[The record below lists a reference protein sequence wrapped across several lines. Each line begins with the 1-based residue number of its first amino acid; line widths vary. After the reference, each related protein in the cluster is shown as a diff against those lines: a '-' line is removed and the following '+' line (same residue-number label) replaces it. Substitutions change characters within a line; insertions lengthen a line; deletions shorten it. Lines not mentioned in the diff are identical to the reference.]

1 MDSEKMRMLQSE
13 FESRYNPLTYNAI
26 HEPKKLSIEQRHFD
40 FLDQQYVKDREWKDV
55 KSFYNGSINLLERS
69 VLGTLAMARDYNI
82 ATRREREPNYQPMT
96 EGVAIIDEA
105 LKSEHLQPF
114 NVKGDT
120 VAEQFRLDLVQG
132 AGQLATQV
140 AATVF
145 TGGAASTALIG
156 AQIAG
161 NQYLDLKEE
170 GVDTKRAAQASI
182 ANAILQTP
190 LERLSLGKLLKRVPA
205 GSTLGKKLK
214 QIGESALTEAFT
226 EGIQQYP
233 EEITNMIAKN
243 EGKSI
248 QELAAE
254 FDKNVGTYTKNA
266 LYAGLIGGILGGGA
280 STIRV
285 ALDRNVHKEQLN
297 TLEERIDNVK
307 KSGAE
312 SAYAA
317 SVINSNLQG
326 SKISIDAEAL
336 YQYAQTQNIDEIA
349 SYLGVEANNIER
361 AAQEGLDI
369 DIMQGNFEVMA
380 AQKPDFYSAV
390 KDSIIF
396 EDNGYSISKEKMQKE
411 LQKEYQRLDINDEEF
426 RVWKDTRIQ
435 ELLSAGATKQ
445 EALDT
450 VALLSSRANIAN
462 PDDPMQYFRDKPVS
476 FKRVVSTPNG
486 RYMQTKSANEKL
498 IEDERNFAGIVDEY
512 TVGKINDTKTY
523 NVMTTPLA
531 LGLAGGKILPVTID
545 GSKIKHIFDGH
556 SDGMT
561 PELLKQVPRAMADP
575 MMVLDSYAGRKV
587 VVLDL
592 KDAQGS
598 TIIVPLELDVER
610 NRYQV
615 NAVSSAYG
623 KGGENGTDYDWFIE
637 HNLKKGRVSYINKE
651 KTAKWLQSPGSDSAS
666 RGNDLDSLINNSI
679 PDENAL
685 RKRRE
690 EMQGYYQTAFH
701 GSPHKFNKF
710 NLENIGTGEGA
721 QSHGWGLYF
730 AKDRS
735 VAGNRYRFI
744 GKAADNSV
752 TFGGRPI
759 MELYDS
765 LERQA
770 GTISDN
776 AEAQKYYDKMA
787 LIEDIEYKGSTVDI
801 NEENFSPAAVKW
813 FKREIKPRLRIKGS
827 LIEVDIPENNVLL
840 DEQKTL
846 AKQDENVKN
855 LLKNFYKSL
864 RSEQRSAVK
873 EQLKQS
879 VRKNETS
886 EEYSEKINK
895 TRKIDSTLS
904 RLNKILKPLPDTA
917 PKFIQR
923 AKELSMSELKGEGYD
938 IGRLKTDQQYYDSI
952 VNSLQAEQKEL
963 QAAIA
968 AEEQT
973 IQEAYNKELE
983 TIEKSRGAGLFNSNA
998 ITGDNFYAAL
1008 SEVLGGAKE
1017 ASIALNKAGIKG
1029 ITYYGDLDG
1038 RAFVV
1043 FDDKSIKILNKYN
1056 QKVNNDKKGSIT
1068 WDEEGKAI
1076 ISLFEGADMST
1087 VIHEAVGHYF
1097 IENLMREGALPN
1109 ATEQMKKDRQTML
1122 DYAELTELEWNQLN
1136 KPFEELTEEQQKRK
1150 TAAHERWATAAEQYI
1165 MLGKSPSKEMQG
1177 PLSRFQK
1184 WLLETY
1190 KTIKDFISTNEYAV
1204 PITQEVQEVFDR
1216 MLASQE
1222 DINIME
1228 RVDGYFAKL
1237 PSVITDNLSDA
1248 SKRRLQNVIVKAH
1261 DKAVNLLT
1269 KQSLENFTDQRKMQ
1283 IEEYRAEILPA
1294 IRQELEQQPIY
1305 AAENMLLED
1314 FPKYKTGKAVAEY
1327 YRKLLSRAMDIESK
1341 PLSEK
1346 EELDIVKFDMISEAS
1361 GFTSGDELSSKL
1373 LSEPALQQ
1381 AITLYAD
1388 EMVQVKFPDIYKER
1402 RLAEQAA
1409 REAFYTDDSGLV
1421 IGVEQQIIEDAA
1433 AGILAQQRSAE
1444 QALAL
1449 ARARRQQAKLAAK
1462 TELSN
1467 MVVADAVRTS
1477 KYISAERRAAAK
1489 AIDAAKKNDYD
1500 SALKYKRLQA
1510 LNHAMVQESLNMR
1523 AKIEQYK
1530 KYLKR
1535 QMKAKKDTWVDEKHF
1550 VQAAALMERMGLNHK
1565 EYNPEF
1571 RTQSLAEYAAA
1582 MQNEYDNV
1590 SIADWLLDE
1599 NRTFISPMQTL
1610 TFDRF
1615 EDVINAL
1622 KNIKAISK
1630 QEKYIT
1636 WYGKALDY
1644 KEFKDQAIE
1653 NLLKLK
1659 TKWQSGINSKE
1670 NVKPQQRLLR
1680 SLTNTDNFFER
1691 MDGWKYGFFSKHF
1704 GESVQIAANKK
1715 ALYTMEFEERI
1726 ADATKKWLPDK
1737 KAVEAADK
1745 EIYYEALN
1753 ANVSKHNL
1761 IKILL
1766 YLGTESSSYK
1776 LCSVRE
1782 KSTYTEFFRGSDLWV
1797 EGDVE
1802 LTRSNLLEFLGNVLT
1817 EADINYAQK
1826 VVDACNAHWDETS
1839 DMVKRMTGFSPE
1851 RVDALPAELTLRNGA
1866 KVVFRGGYV
1875 PLVRYS
1881 DSGSHPAA
1889 LDAVPATNDKRSVNS
1904 IRTLHTNTGGT
1915 KTRDKSVYPLDLR
1928 KGAEYSAVMDNIH
1941 DLCYRELTTSFRKIM
1956 NDPEMY
1962 SLLKEKL
1969 GIANFEAFEEF
1980 LKKTAQPYGSGG
1992 YSSISER
1999 DAGDCLSWIR
2009 QKTVNV
2015 AIMLN
2020 FKTAVQN
2027 LGNPLLYGNVVEG
2040 FGYKDVMA
2048 AYGNLFLNMQNG
2060 QGWKA
2065 TRDLVYS
2072 KSPFMKERSI
2082 VPDISMRDIKDEGR
2096 KLNPVERIAVEFG
2109 TNVLV
2114 ATDNISAIPIWAQ
2127 AYQKKINAGAS
2138 EQEAV
2143 LFAETVIRR
2152 TLGSSRITD
2161 VAPIQRGS
2169 ALMKLFTTFQG
2180 FFNTQFNQ
2188 WQREFGIFGREW
2200 SAGRKAEASKRIV
2213 AFAAAKYFM
2222 FCLLNLALA
2231 LEPPFE
2237 EDDDGWVKYGK
2248 ELLQYP
2254 MSLLGPVGQVANT
2267 LVSNMV
2273 GMRTYGYRMTAVQGA
2288 FEQLERTG
2296 AKLGKVIQGKAE
2308 PEEAVEPLANLGGL
2322 IAGVPAQFN
2331 KLFFNAYDIVVNDME
2346 PQWGDIYRRRPKR
2359 ERD

>member
-13 FESRYNPLTYNAI
+13 FESRYNPLTYNAL

-40 FLDQQYVKDREWKDV
+40 FLDQQYVKDREWKDI

-132 AGQLATQV
+132 AGQLATNV
-140 AATVF
+140 LATVF
-145 TGGAASTALIG
+145 TGGVASTALIG

-312 SAYAA
+312 PAYAA

-349 SYLGVEANNIER
+349 ASLGVEANNIER

-498 IEDERNFAGIVDEY
+498 LEDENNFAANIDKFISGKLVD
-512 TVGKINDTKTY
+512 KTIR
-523 NVMTTPLA
+523 VMQTPLA
-531 LGLAGGKILPVTID
+531 LEVAGAKILPVD
-545 GSKIKHIFDGH
+545 MSVENLDKVLNGKHKSDMSADIVKQIPRALTDPLMIFDTY
-556 SDGMT
+556 DG
-561 PELLKQVPRAMADP
+561 KNGAK
-575 MMVLDSYAGRKV
+575 RKIV
-587 VVLDL
+587 ALDL
-592 KDAQGS
+592 KSENGA
-598 TIIVPLELDVER
+598 TIVVPFELEVDNKSNKYVMNEII
-610 NRYQV
+610 
-615 NAVSSAYG
+615 SAYG
-623 KGGENGTDYDWFIE
+623 KTDNKTGEPRYEWFAKQIENGK
-637 HNLKKGRVSYINKE
+637 LRYINKE
-651 KTAKWLQSPGSDSAS
+651 KTAKLIENEKPEWLMPFSTDSGFVKTDKLLQSPSNDSAS
-666 RGNDLDSLINNSI
+666 KGNNLDSLLNNSI

-701 GSPHKFNKF
+701 GSPHKFEKF
-710 NLENIGTGEGA
+710 DLGSIGTGTGIQA
-721 QSHGWGLYF
+721 HGWGLYF
-730 AKDRS
+730 AFSKNT
-735 VAGNRYRFI
+735 AKRYR
-744 GKAADNSV
+744 D
-752 TFGGRPI
+752 R
-759 MELYDS
+759 L
-765 LERQA
+765 
-770 GTISDN
+770 
-776 AEAQKYYDKMA
+776 
-787 LIEDIEYKGSTVDI
+787 KGSRDTYTG
-801 NEENFSPAAVKW
+801 E
-813 FKREIKPRLRIKGS
+813 GS
-827 LIEVDIPENNVLL
+827 LVEVEIPEKDVLL
-840 DEQKTL
+840 DEDKSIE
-846 AKQDENVKN
+846 KQPPKVREIIKAELERIGGSANSGKS
-855 LLKNFYKSL
+855 FYKEL
-864 RSEQRSAVK
+864 MFEMKRRGAENPARAASEH
-873 EQLKQS
+873 
-879 VRKNETS
+879 
-886 EEYSEKINK
+886 
-895 TRKIDSTLS
+895 
-904 RLNKILKPLPDTA
+904 LNKL
-917 PKFIQR
+917 
-923 AKELSMSELKGEGYD
+923 
-938 IGRLKTDQQYYDSI
+938 
-952 VNSLQAEQKEL
+952 
-963 QAAIA
+963 
-968 AEEQT
+968 
-973 IQEAYNKELE
+973 
-983 TIEKSRGAGLFNSNA
+983 
-998 ITGDNFYAAL
+998 
-1008 SEVLGGAKE
+1008 
-1017 ASIALNKAGIKG
+1017 GIKG
-1029 ITYYGDLDG
+1029 IKYVGMVDG
-1038 RAFVV
+1038 ESYVI
-1043 FDDKSIKILNKYN
+1043 FDDQAIKIINSYN

-1190 KTIKDFISTNEYAV
+1190 KTIKDFISANEYAV

-1216 MLASQE
+1216 MIASQE

-1237 PSVITDNLSDA
+1237 PSVITDNLSEA

-1283 IEEYRAEILPA
+1283 IEEYRAEILPV

-1388 EMVQVKFPDIYKER
+1388 EMVQAKFPDIYKER

-1610 TFDRF
+1610 TFERY

-1715 ALYTMEFEERI
+1715 AVYTMEFEERI

-1761 IKILL
+1761 IKMLL

-1866 KVVFRGGYV
+1866 KVIFRGGYV

-1941 DLCYRELTTSFRKIM
+1941 DLCYRELATSFRKIM

-2072 KSPFMKERSI
+2072 KSPFMKERST

-2096 KLNPVERIAVEFG
+2096 KLNPVEKITVEFG

-2114 ATDNISAIPIWAQ
+2114 ATDNISAIPVWLQ

-2138 EQEAV
+2138 EQDAV
-2143 LFAETVIRR
+2143 LFADTVIRR

-2222 FCLLNLALA
+2222 FCLLNLAFA

-2237 EDDDGWVKYGK
+2237 EDDDEWVKYSK

-2254 MSLLGPVGQVANT
+2254 MSLLGPAGQVANA
-2267 LVSNMV
+2267 LVSYMV
-2273 GMRTYGYRMTAVQGA
+2273 GMRTYGYRMTAVQGS
-2288 FEQLERTG
+2288 FDQMFRTG

-2322 IAGVPAQFN
+2322 VAGVPAQFN

-2346 PQWGDIYRRRPKR
+2346 PQWGDIYRRRPKK
-2359 ERD
+2359 ER

>member
-1 MDSEKMRMLQSE
+1 MDSEKMRILQSE
-13 FESRYNPLTYNAI
+13 FESRYNPLTYNAL
-26 HEPKKLSIEQRHFD
+26 HEPKKLSIEQRNFD

-145 TGGAASTALIG
+145 TGGAASTALMG

-182 ANAILQTP
+182 ANAIIQTP

-312 SAYAA
+312 PAYAA

-349 SYLGVEANNIER
+349 ASLGVEANNIER

-450 VALLSSRANIAN
+450 VALLSSHANIAN

-498 IEDERNFAGIVDEY
+498 LEDENNFAANIDKFISGKLVD
-512 TVGKINDTKTY
+512 KTIR
-523 NVMTTPLA
+523 VMQTPLA
-531 LGLAGGKILPVTID
+531 LEVAGAKILPVD
-545 GSKIKHIFDGH
+545 MSVENLDKVLNGKHKSDMSADIVKQIPRALTDPLMIFDTY
-556 SDGMT
+556 DG
-561 PELLKQVPRAMADP
+561 KNGAK
-575 MMVLDSYAGRKV
+575 RKIV
-587 VVLDL
+587 ALDL
-592 KDAQGS
+592 KSKNGA
-598 TIIVPLELDVER
+598 TIVVPFELEVDNKSNKYVMNEII
-610 NRYQV
+610 
-615 NAVSSAYG
+615 SAYG
-623 KGGENGTDYDWFIE
+623 KTDNKTGEPRYEWFAKQIENGK
-637 HNLKKGRVSYINKE
+637 LRYINKE
-651 KTAKWLQSPGSDSAS
+651 KTAKLIENEKPEWLMPFSTDSGFVKTDKLLQSPSSDSAS
-666 RGNDLDSLINNSI
+666 RITDLDSLLNNSI

-690 EMQGYYQTAFH
+690 EMQGYYQA
-701 GSPHKFNKF
+701 
-710 NLENIGTGEGA
+710 EG
-721 QSHGWGLYF
+721 
-730 AKDRS
+730 K
-735 VAGNRYRFI
+735 
-744 GKAADNSV
+744 
-752 TFGGRPI
+752 T
-759 MELYDS
+759 
-765 LERQA
+765 
-770 GTISDN
+770 
-776 AEAQKYYDKMA
+776 
-787 LIEDIEYKGSTVDI
+787 KG
-801 NEENFSPAAVKW
+801 A
-813 FKREIKPRLRIKGS
+813 
-827 LIEVDIPENNVLL
+827 
-840 DEQKTL
+840 
-846 AKQDENVKN
+846 
-855 LLKNFYKSL
+855 
-864 RSEQRSAVK
+864 
-873 EQLKQS
+873 
-879 VRKNETS
+879 
-886 EEYSEKINK
+886 
-895 TRKIDSTLS
+895 
-904 RLNKILKPLPDTA
+904 
-917 PKFIQR
+917 
-923 AKELSMSELKGEGYD
+923 
-938 IGRLKTDQQYYDSI
+938 
-952 VNSLQAEQKEL
+952 
-963 QAAIA
+963 
-968 AEEQT
+968 
-973 IQEAYNKELE
+973 
-983 TIEKSRGAGLFNSNA
+983 
-998 ITGDNFYAAL
+998 
-1008 SEVLGGAKE
+1008 
-1017 ASIALNKAGIKG
+1017 
-1029 ITYYGDLDG
+1029 
-1038 RAFVV
+1038 
-1043 FDDKSIKILNKYN
+1043 
-1056 QKVNNDKKGSIT
+1056 IT

-1237 PSVITDNLSDA
+1237 PSVITDNLSEA

-1261 DKAVNLLT
+1261 EKAVNLLT

-1341 PLSEK
+1341 PLNEK

-1388 EMVQVKFPDIYKER
+1388 EMVQTKFPDIYKER

-1421 IGVEQQIIEDAA
+1421 LGVEQQIIEDAA

-1670 NVKPQQRLLR
+1670 NVKPQQRLVR

-1715 ALYTMEFEERI
+1715 AVYTMEFEERI

-1761 IKILL
+1761 IKMLL

-2060 QGWKA
+2060 QGWRT

-2308 PEEAVEPLANLGGL
+2308 SEEAVEPLANLGGL

-2359 ERD
+2359 ER

>member
-26 HEPKKLSIEQRHFD
+26 HEPKKLSIEQRNFD
-40 FLDQQYVKDREWKDV
+40 FLDQQYVKDREWKDG
-55 KSFYNGSINLLERS
+55 KAFYNGSINLLERS

-82 ATRREREPNYQPMT
+82 ATRREREPNYQPMK
-96 EGVAIIDEA
+96 EGVAIIDDA
-105 LKSEHLQPF
+105 LKSEHLKPY

-120 VAEQFRLDLVQG
+120 AAEQFRLDLVQG
-132 AGQLATQV
+132 AGQLATNV
-140 AATVF
+140 LATVF
-145 TGGAASTALIG
+145 TGGAASTALMG

-182 ANAILQTP
+182 ANAIIQTP
-190 LERLSLGKLLKRVPA
+190 LERLSMGKLLKRVPA

-243 EGKSI
+243 EGKSN

-312 SAYAA
+312 PAYAA

-349 SYLGVEANNIER
+349 SSLGVEANNIER

-462 PDDPMQYFRDKPVS
+462 SDDPMQYFRDNPVS

-498 IEDERNFAGIVDEY
+498 LEDENNFSGIVDEY
-512 TVGKINDTKTY
+512 KAGTLNETKPY
-523 NVMTTPLA
+523 KVMTTPLA
-531 LGLAGGKILPVTID
+531 INLAGGKILPVTID
-545 GSKIKHIFDGH
+545 GGRINHIFEKH
-556 SDGMT
+556 FDGMT
-561 PELLKQVPRAMADP
+561 PDLLKQLPRAFADP
-575 MMVLDSYAGRKV
+575 IMVLDFYSGRKV

-598 TIIVPLELDVER
+598 TIIVPLDLDVSR
-610 NRYQV
+610 DRYKV
-615 NAVSSAYG
+615 NAINSAYG
-623 KGGENGTDYDWFIE
+623 KGGANGTNYNWFIE
-637 HNLKKGRVSYINKE
+637 HNIKKGRVAYVNKE
-651 KTAKWLQSPGSDSAS
+651 KTAKWLQSDSSDSAIK
-666 RGNDLDSLINNSI
+666 GTDLDGFLNNSI

-690 EMQGYYQTAFH
+690 EMQGYYQSEKPVNQTKTATFKKWFAKSKIVDESGNPLVVYH
-701 GSPHKFNKF
+701 GTNNEFDTFDKNK
-710 NLENIGTGEGA
+710 IGTATDDGIWGRGFYFGSVSDTPYGTVKMPVYLKMENPFIVNDYKTVEEIADYLDVWEGNFNFDENNKVVMFSQSQLNQITSHIKEKGHDGIIVKLGEKG
-721 QSHGWGLYF
+721 
-730 AKDRS
+730 
-735 VAGNRYRFI
+735 
-744 GKAADNSV
+744 
-752 TFGGRPI
+752 
-759 MELYDS
+759 
-765 LERQA
+765 
-770 GTISDN
+770 
-776 AEAQKYYDKMA
+776 
-787 LIEDIEYKGSTVDI
+787 IEY
-801 NEENFSPAAVKW
+801 
-813 FKREIKPRLRIKGS
+813 
-827 LIEVDIPENNVLL
+827 
-840 DEQKTL
+840 
-846 AKQDENVKN
+846 
-855 LLKNFYKSL
+855 
-864 RSEQRSAVK
+864 
-873 EQLKQS
+873 
-879 VRKNETS
+879 
-886 EEYSEKINK
+886 
-895 TRKIDSTLS
+895 
-904 RLNKILKPLPDTA
+904 
-917 PKFIQR
+917 
-923 AKELSMSELKGEGYD
+923 
-938 IGRLKTDQQYYDSI
+938 
-952 VNSLQAEQKEL
+952 
-963 QAAIA
+963 
-968 AEEQT
+968 
-973 IQEAYNKELE
+973 
-983 TIEKSRGAGLFNSNA
+983 
-998 ITGDNFYAAL
+998 
-1008 SEVLGGAKE
+1008 
-1017 ASIALNKAGIKG
+1017 
-1029 ITYYGDLDG
+1029 
-1038 RAFVV
+1038 VV
-1043 FDDKSIKILNKYN
+1043 FEPEQIKSIDNTGAFD
-1056 QKVNNDKKGSIT
+1056 VNNPNIYKQGTAKTKGAIT

-1216 MLASQE
+1216 MIASQE

-1237 PSVITDNLSDA
+1237 PSVITDNLSEA

-1341 PLSEK
+1341 PLNEK

-1373 LSEPALQQ
+1373 LSEPSLQQ

-1388 EMVQVKFPDIYKER
+1388 EMVQAKFPDIYKER

-1704 GESVQIAANKK
+1704 GESAQIAANKK
-1715 ALYTMEFEERI
+1715 AVYTMEFKERI
-1726 ADATKKWLPDK
+1726 DDATKKWLPDK

-2072 KSPFMKERSI
+2072 KSPFMKERST

-2096 KLNPVERIAVEFG
+2096 KLNPVEKITVEFG

-2114 ATDNISAIPIWAQ
+2114 ATDNISAIPVWLQ

-2138 EQEAV
+2138 EQDAV
-2143 LFAETVIRR
+2143 LFADTVIRR

-2222 FCLLNLALA
+2222 FCLLNLAFA

-2237 EDDDGWVKYGK
+2237 EDDDGWVKYSK

>member
-132 AGQLATQV
+132 AGQLATNV
-140 AATVF
+140 LATVF

-182 ANAILQTP
+182 ANAIIQTP

-312 SAYAA
+312 SDYAA

-349 SYLGVEANNIER
+349 ASLGVEANNIER

-498 IEDERNFAGIVDEY
+498 LEDENNFSGIVDEY
-512 TVGKINDTKTY
+512 KAGTLNETKPY
-523 NVMTTPLA
+523 KVMTTPLA
-531 LGLAGGKILPVTID
+531 INLAGGKILPVTID
-545 GSKIKHIFDGH
+545 GGRINHIFEKH
-556 SDGMT
+556 FDGMT
-561 PELLKQVPRAMADP
+561 PDLLKQLPRAFADP
-575 MMVLDSYAGRKV
+575 IMVLDSYSGRKV

-598 TIIVPLELDVER
+598 TIIVPLDLDVSR
-610 NRYQV
+610 DRYKV
-615 NAVSSAYG
+615 NAINSAYG
-623 KGGENGTDYDWFIE
+623 KGGANGTNYNWFIE
-637 HNLKKGRVSYINKE
+637 HNIKKGRVAYVNKE
-651 KTAKWLQSPGSDSAS
+651 KTAKWLQSDSSDSAIK
-666 RGNDLDSLINNSI
+666 GTDLDGFLNNSI

-690 EMQGYYQTAFH
+690 EMQGYYQA
-701 GSPHKFNKF
+701 
-710 NLENIGTGEGA
+710 EG
-721 QSHGWGLYF
+721 
-730 AKDRS
+730 K
-735 VAGNRYRFI
+735 
-744 GKAADNSV
+744 
-752 TFGGRPI
+752 T
-759 MELYDS
+759 
-765 LERQA
+765 
-770 GTISDN
+770 
-776 AEAQKYYDKMA
+776 
-787 LIEDIEYKGSTVDI
+787 KG
-801 NEENFSPAAVKW
+801 
-813 FKREIKPRLRIKGS
+813 
-827 LIEVDIPENNVLL
+827 
-840 DEQKTL
+840 
-846 AKQDENVKN
+846 
-855 LLKNFYKSL
+855 
-864 RSEQRSAVK
+864 
-873 EQLKQS
+873 
-879 VRKNETS
+879 
-886 EEYSEKINK
+886 
-895 TRKIDSTLS
+895 
-904 RLNKILKPLPDTA
+904 
-917 PKFIQR
+917 
-923 AKELSMSELKGEGYD
+923 
-938 IGRLKTDQQYYDSI
+938 
-952 VNSLQAEQKEL
+952 
-963 QAAIA
+963 
-968 AEEQT
+968 
-973 IQEAYNKELE
+973 
-983 TIEKSRGAGLFNSNA
+983 A
-998 ITGDNFYAAL
+998 ITWN
-1008 SEVLGGAKE
+1008 
-1017 ASIALNKAGIKG
+1017 
-1029 ITYYGDLDG
+1029 
-1038 RAFVV
+1038 
-1043 FDDKSIKILNKYN
+1043 
-1056 QKVNNDKKGSIT
+1056 
-1068 WDEEGKAI
+1068 EEGKAI

-1388 EMVQVKFPDIYKER
+1388 EMVQAKFPDIYKER

-1715 ALYTMEFEERI
+1715 ALYTIEFEERI

-1866 KVVFRGGYV
+1866 KAVFRGGYV

-2072 KSPFMKERSI
+2072 KSPFMKERST

-2096 KLNPVERIAVEFG
+2096 KLNPVEKITVEFG

-2114 ATDNISAIPIWAQ
+2114 ATDNISAIPVWLQ

-2138 EQEAV
+2138 EQDAV
-2143 LFAETVIRR
+2143 LFADTVIRR

-2222 FCLLNLALA
+2222 FCLLNLAFA

-2237 EDDDGWVKYGK
+2237 EDDDGWVKYSK

-2254 MSLLGPVGQVANT
+2254 MSLLGPAGQVANA
-2267 LVSNMV
+2267 LVSYMV
-2273 GMRTYGYRMTAVQGA
+2273 GMRTYGYRMTAVQGS
-2288 FEQLERTG
+2288 FDQMFRTG

-2346 PQWGDIYRRRPKR
+2346 PQWGDIYRRRPKK
-2359 ERD
+2359 ER

>member
-13 FESRYNPLTYNAI
+13 FESRYNPLTYNAL

-132 AGQLATQV
+132 AGQLATNV
-140 AATVF
+140 LATVF
-145 TGGAASTALIG
+145 TGGVASTALIG

-254 FDKNVGTYTKNA
+254 FDKNVGPYTKNA

-312 SAYAA
+312 PAYAA

-349 SYLGVEANNIER
+349 ASLGVEANNIER

-396 EDNGYSISKEKMQKE
+396 EDNGYSINKEKMQKE

-498 IEDERNFAGIVDEY
+498 LEDENNFSGIVDEY
-512 TVGKINDTKTY
+512 KAGTLNETKPY
-523 NVMTTPLA
+523 KVMTTPLA
-531 LGLAGGKILPVTID
+531 INLAGGKILPVTID
-545 GSKIKHIFDGH
+545 GGRINHIFEKH
-556 SDGMT
+556 FDGMT
-561 PELLKQVPRAMADP
+561 PDLLKQLPRAFADP
-575 MMVLDSYAGRKV
+575 IMVLDSYSGRKV

-598 TIIVPLELDVER
+598 TIIVPLDLDVSR
-610 NRYQV
+610 DRYKV
-615 NAVSSAYG
+615 NAINSAYG
-623 KGGENGTDYDWFIE
+623 KGGANGTNYNWFIE
-637 HNLKKGRVSYINKE
+637 HNIKKGRVAYVNKE
-651 KTAKWLQSPGSDSAS
+651 KTAKWLQSDNSDSAIK
-666 RGNDLDSLINNSI
+666 GTDLDGFLNNSI

-690 EMQGYYQTAFH
+690 EMQGYYQA
-701 GSPHKFNKF
+701 
-710 NLENIGTGEGA
+710 EG
-721 QSHGWGLYF
+721 
-730 AKDRS
+730 K
-735 VAGNRYRFI
+735 
-744 GKAADNSV
+744 
-752 TFGGRPI
+752 T
-759 MELYDS
+759 
-765 LERQA
+765 
-770 GTISDN
+770 
-776 AEAQKYYDKMA
+776 
-787 LIEDIEYKGSTVDI
+787 KG
-801 NEENFSPAAVKW
+801 A
-813 FKREIKPRLRIKGS
+813 
-827 LIEVDIPENNVLL
+827 
-840 DEQKTL
+840 
-846 AKQDENVKN
+846 
-855 LLKNFYKSL
+855 
-864 RSEQRSAVK
+864 
-873 EQLKQS
+873 
-879 VRKNETS
+879 
-886 EEYSEKINK
+886 
-895 TRKIDSTLS
+895 
-904 RLNKILKPLPDTA
+904 
-917 PKFIQR
+917 
-923 AKELSMSELKGEGYD
+923 
-938 IGRLKTDQQYYDSI
+938 
-952 VNSLQAEQKEL
+952 
-963 QAAIA
+963 
-968 AEEQT
+968 
-973 IQEAYNKELE
+973 
-983 TIEKSRGAGLFNSNA
+983 
-998 ITGDNFYAAL
+998 
-1008 SEVLGGAKE
+1008 
-1017 ASIALNKAGIKG
+1017 
-1029 ITYYGDLDG
+1029 
-1038 RAFVV
+1038 
-1043 FDDKSIKILNKYN
+1043 
-1056 QKVNNDKKGSIT
+1056 IT

-1190 KTIKDFISTNEYAV
+1190 KTIKDFVSANEYAV

-1341 PLSEK
+1341 PLNEK

-1388 EMVQVKFPDIYKER
+1388 EMVQAKFPDIYKER

-1659 TKWQSGINSKE
+1659 NKWQSGINSKE

-1761 IKILL
+1761 IKMLL

-2072 KSPFMKERSI
+2072 KSPFMKERST

-2096 KLNPVERIAVEFG
+2096 KLNPVEKITVEFG

-2114 ATDNISAIPIWAQ
+2114 ATDNISAIPVWLQ

-2138 EQEAV
+2138 EQDAV
-2143 LFAETVIRR
+2143 LFADTVIRR

-2222 FCLLNLALA
+2222 FCLLNLAFA

-2237 EDDDGWVKYGK
+2237 EDDDGWVKYSK

-2254 MSLLGPVGQVANT
+2254 MSLLGPAGQVANA
-2267 LVSNMV
+2267 LVSYMV
-2273 GMRTYGYRMTAVQGA
+2273 GMRTYGYRMTAVQGS
-2288 FEQLERTG
+2288 FDQMFRTG

-2359 ERD
+2359 ER

>member
-1 MDSEKMRMLQSE
+1 MDPEKMRMLQSE
-13 FESRYNPLTYNAI
+13 FESRYNPLTYNAL

-145 TGGAASTALIG
+145 TGGAASTALMG

-182 ANAILQTP
+182 ANAIIQTP

-312 SAYAA
+312 PAYAA

-349 SYLGVEANNIER
+349 ASLGVEANNIER

-498 IEDERNFAGIVDEY
+498 LEDENDFSGIVDEY
-512 TVGKINDTKTY
+512 KAGTLNETKPY
-523 NVMTTPLA
+523 KVMTTPLA
-531 LGLAGGKILPVTID
+531 INLAGGKILPVTID
-545 GSKIKHIFDGH
+545 GGRINHIFEKH
-556 SDGMT
+556 FDGMT
-561 PELLKQVPRAMADP
+561 PDLLKQLPRAFADP
-575 MMVLDSYAGRKV
+575 IMVLDSYSGRKV

-598 TIIVPLELDVER
+598 TIIVPLDLDVSR
-610 NRYQV
+610 DRYKV
-615 NAVSSAYG
+615 NAINSAYG
-623 KGGENGTDYDWFIE
+623 KGGANGTNYNWFIE
-637 HNLKKGRVSYINKE
+637 HNIKKGRVAYVNKE
-651 KTAKWLQSPGSDSAS
+651 KTAKWLQSDSSDSAIK
-666 RGNDLDSLINNSI
+666 GTDLDGFLNNSI

-690 EMQGYYQTAFH
+690 EMQGYYQA
-701 GSPHKFNKF
+701 
-710 NLENIGTGEGA
+710 EG
-721 QSHGWGLYF
+721 
-730 AKDRS
+730 K
-735 VAGNRYRFI
+735 
-744 GKAADNSV
+744 
-752 TFGGRPI
+752 T
-759 MELYDS
+759 
-765 LERQA
+765 
-770 GTISDN
+770 
-776 AEAQKYYDKMA
+776 
-787 LIEDIEYKGSTVDI
+787 KG
-801 NEENFSPAAVKW
+801 A
-813 FKREIKPRLRIKGS
+813 
-827 LIEVDIPENNVLL
+827 
-840 DEQKTL
+840 
-846 AKQDENVKN
+846 
-855 LLKNFYKSL
+855 
-864 RSEQRSAVK
+864 
-873 EQLKQS
+873 
-879 VRKNETS
+879 
-886 EEYSEKINK
+886 
-895 TRKIDSTLS
+895 
-904 RLNKILKPLPDTA
+904 
-917 PKFIQR
+917 
-923 AKELSMSELKGEGYD
+923 
-938 IGRLKTDQQYYDSI
+938 
-952 VNSLQAEQKEL
+952 
-963 QAAIA
+963 
-968 AEEQT
+968 
-973 IQEAYNKELE
+973 
-983 TIEKSRGAGLFNSNA
+983 
-998 ITGDNFYAAL
+998 
-1008 SEVLGGAKE
+1008 
-1017 ASIALNKAGIKG
+1017 
-1029 ITYYGDLDG
+1029 
-1038 RAFVV
+1038 
-1043 FDDKSIKILNKYN
+1043 
-1056 QKVNNDKKGSIT
+1056 IT

-1237 PSVITDNLSDA
+1237 PSVITDNLSEA

-1261 DKAVNLLT
+1261 EKAVNLLT

-1388 EMVQVKFPDIYKER
+1388 EMVQAKFPDIYKER

-1659 TKWQSGINSKE
+1659 TKWQPGINSKE

-1680 SLTNTDNFFER
+1680 SFTNTDNFFER

-1761 IKILL
+1761 IKMLL

-2009 QKTVNV
+2009 QKIVNV
-2015 AIMLN
+2015 AIMFN

-2060 QGWKA
+2060 QGWRT

-2237 EDDDGWVKYGK
+2237 EDDDRWVKYGK

-2346 PQWGDIYRRRPKR
+2346 PQWGDIYRRRPKK
-2359 ERD
+2359 ERNE

>member
-1 MDSEKMRMLQSE
+1 MDSEKMRILQSE
-13 FESRYNPLTYNAI
+13 FESRYNPLTYNAL
-26 HEPKKLSIEQRHFD
+26 HEPKKLSIEQRNFD

-145 TGGAASTALIG
+145 TGGAASTALMG

-182 ANAILQTP
+182 ANAIIQTP

-312 SAYAA
+312 PAYAA

-349 SYLGVEANNIER
+349 ASLGVEANNIER

-450 VALLSSRANIAN
+450 VALLSSHANIAN

-498 IEDERNFAGIVDEY
+498 LEDENNFAANIDKFISGKLVD
-512 TVGKINDTKTY
+512 KTIR
-523 NVMTTPLA
+523 VMQTPLA
-531 LGLAGGKILPVTID
+531 LEVAGAKILPVD
-545 GSKIKHIFDGH
+545 MSVENLDKVLNGKHKSDMSADIVKQIPRALTDPLMIFDTY
-556 SDGMT
+556 DG
-561 PELLKQVPRAMADP
+561 KNGAK
-575 MMVLDSYAGRKV
+575 RKIV
-587 VVLDL
+587 ALDL
-592 KDAQGS
+592 KSKNGA
-598 TIIVPLELDVER
+598 TIVVPFELEVDNKSNKYVMNEII
-610 NRYQV
+610 
-615 NAVSSAYG
+615 SAYG
-623 KGGENGTDYDWFIE
+623 KTDNKTGEPRYEWFAKQIENGK
-637 HNLKKGRVSYINKE
+637 LRYINKE
-651 KTAKWLQSPGSDSAS
+651 KTAKLIENEKPEWLMPFSTDSGFVKTDKLLQSPSSDSAS
-666 RGNDLDSLINNSI
+666 KGNNLGNLLNNSI

-701 GSPHKFNKF
+701 GSPHKFEKF
-710 NLENIGTGEGA
+710 DLGSVGTGTGIQA
-721 QSHGWGLYF
+721 HGWGLYF
-730 AKDRS
+730 AFSKNT
-735 VAGNRYRFI
+735 AKRYRD
-744 GKAADNSV
+744 KLK
-752 TFGGRPI
+752 GRRDTYTG
-759 MELYDS
+759 E
-765 LERQA
+765 
-770 GTISDN
+770 
-776 AEAQKYYDKMA
+776 
-787 LIEDIEYKGSTVDI
+787 
-801 NEENFSPAAVKW
+801 
-813 FKREIKPRLRIKGS
+813 GS
-827 LIEVDIPENNVLL
+827 LVEVEIPENDVLL
-840 DEQKTL
+840 DEDKSIE
-846 AKQDENVKN
+846 KQPPKVREIIKAELERIGGSANSGKS
-855 LLKNFYKSL
+855 FYKEL
-864 RSEQRSAVK
+864 MFEMKRRGAENPARAASEH
-873 EQLKQS
+873 
-879 VRKNETS
+879 
-886 EEYSEKINK
+886 
-895 TRKIDSTLS
+895 
-904 RLNKILKPLPDTA
+904 LNKL
-917 PKFIQR
+917 
-923 AKELSMSELKGEGYD
+923 
-938 IGRLKTDQQYYDSI
+938 
-952 VNSLQAEQKEL
+952 
-963 QAAIA
+963 
-968 AEEQT
+968 
-973 IQEAYNKELE
+973 
-983 TIEKSRGAGLFNSNA
+983 
-998 ITGDNFYAAL
+998 
-1008 SEVLGGAKE
+1008 
-1017 ASIALNKAGIKG
+1017 GIKG
-1029 ITYYGDLDG
+1029 IKYVGMVDG
-1038 RAFVV
+1038 ESYVI
-1043 FDDKSIKILNKYN
+1043 FDDQAIKIINSYN
-1056 QKVNNDKKGSIT
+1056 QKVNNDKKGAIT

-1237 PSVITDNLSDA
+1237 PSVITDNLSEA

-1261 DKAVNLLT
+1261 EKAVNLLT

-1341 PLSEK
+1341 PLNEK

-1388 EMVQVKFPDIYKER
+1388 EMVQTKFPDIYKER

-1670 NVKPQQRLLR
+1670 NVKPQQRLVR

-1715 ALYTMEFEERI
+1715 AVYTMEFEERI

-1761 IKILL
+1761 IKMLL

-1817 EADINYAQK
+1817 ETDINYAQK

-2060 QGWKA
+2060 QGWRT

-2308 PEEAVEPLANLGGL
+2308 SEEAVEPLANLGGL

-2359 ERD
+2359 ER

>member
-40 FLDQQYVKDREWKDV
+40 FLDQQYVKDREWKDLNAL
-55 KSFYNGSINLLERS
+55 YNGSINLLERS

-96 EGVAIIDEA
+96 EGVAIIDKA

-132 AGQLATQV
+132 AGQLATNV
-140 AATVF
+140 LATVF
-145 TGGAASTALIG
+145 TGGVASTALIG

-285 ALDRNVHKEQLN
+285 AIDRNVHKEQLN

-349 SYLGVEANNIER
+349 ASLGVEANNIER

-498 IEDERNFAGIVDEY
+498 LEDENNFSGIVDEY
-512 TVGKINDTKTY
+512 KAGTLNETKPY
-523 NVMTTPLA
+523 KVMTTPLA
-531 LGLAGGKILPVTID
+531 INLAGGKILPVTID
-545 GSKIKHIFDGH
+545 GGRINHIFEKH
-556 SDGMT
+556 FDGMT
-561 PELLKQVPRAMADP
+561 PDLLKQLPRAFADP
-575 MMVLDSYAGRKV
+575 IMVLDSYSGRKV

-598 TIIVPLELDVER
+598 TIIVPLDLDVSR
-610 NRYQV
+610 DRYKV
-615 NAVSSAYG
+615 NAINSAYG
-623 KGGENGTDYDWFIE
+623 KGGANGTNYNWFIE
-637 HNLKKGRVSYINKE
+637 HNIKKGRVAYVNKE
-651 KTAKWLQSPGSDSAS
+651 KTAKWLQSDSSDSAIK
-666 RGNDLDSLINNSI
+666 GTDLDGFLNNSI

-690 EMQGYYQTAFH
+690 EMQGYYQA
-701 GSPHKFNKF
+701 
-710 NLENIGTGEGA
+710 EG
-721 QSHGWGLYF
+721 
-730 AKDRS
+730 K
-735 VAGNRYRFI
+735 
-744 GKAADNSV
+744 
-752 TFGGRPI
+752 T
-759 MELYDS
+759 
-765 LERQA
+765 
-770 GTISDN
+770 
-776 AEAQKYYDKMA
+776 
-787 LIEDIEYKGSTVDI
+787 KG
-801 NEENFSPAAVKW
+801 A
-813 FKREIKPRLRIKGS
+813 
-827 LIEVDIPENNVLL
+827 
-840 DEQKTL
+840 
-846 AKQDENVKN
+846 
-855 LLKNFYKSL
+855 
-864 RSEQRSAVK
+864 
-873 EQLKQS
+873 
-879 VRKNETS
+879 
-886 EEYSEKINK
+886 
-895 TRKIDSTLS
+895 
-904 RLNKILKPLPDTA
+904 
-917 PKFIQR
+917 
-923 AKELSMSELKGEGYD
+923 
-938 IGRLKTDQQYYDSI
+938 
-952 VNSLQAEQKEL
+952 
-963 QAAIA
+963 
-968 AEEQT
+968 
-973 IQEAYNKELE
+973 
-983 TIEKSRGAGLFNSNA
+983 
-998 ITGDNFYAAL
+998 
-1008 SEVLGGAKE
+1008 
-1017 ASIALNKAGIKG
+1017 
-1029 ITYYGDLDG
+1029 
-1038 RAFVV
+1038 
-1043 FDDKSIKILNKYN
+1043 
-1056 QKVNNDKKGSIT
+1056 IT

-1388 EMVQVKFPDIYKER
+1388 EMVQAKFPDIYKER

-1715 ALYTMEFEERI
+1715 AVYTMEFEERI

-1761 IKILL
+1761 IKMLL

-2072 KSPFMKERSI
+2072 KSPFMKERST

-2096 KLNPVERIAVEFG
+2096 KLNPVEKITVEFG

-2114 ATDNISAIPIWAQ
+2114 ATDNISAIPVWLQ

-2138 EQEAV
+2138 EQDAV
-2143 LFAETVIRR
+2143 LFADTVIRR

-2200 SAGRKAEASKRIV
+2200 SASRKAEASKRIV

-2222 FCLLNLALA
+2222 FCLLNLAFA

-2237 EDDDGWVKYGK
+2237 EDDDGWVKYSK

-2254 MSLLGPVGQVANT
+2254 MSLLGPAGQVANA
-2267 LVSNMV
+2267 LVSYMV
-2273 GMRTYGYRMTAVQGA
+2273 GMRTYGYRMTAVQGS
-2288 FEQLERTG
+2288 FDQMFRTG

-2359 ERD
+2359 ER

>member
-1 MDSEKMRMLQSE
+1 MDPEKMRMLQSE
-13 FESRYNPLTYNAI
+13 FESRYNPLTYNAL

-40 FLDQQYVKDREWKDV
+40 FLDQQYVKDREWKDL
-55 KSFYNGSINLLERS
+55 KALYNGSINLLERS

-132 AGQLATQV
+132 AGQLATNV
-140 AATVF
+140 LATVF
-145 TGGAASTALIG
+145 TGGVASTALIG

-349 SYLGVEANNIER
+349 ASLGVEANNIER

-498 IEDERNFAGIVDEY
+498 LEDENNFSGIVDEY
-512 TVGKINDTKTY
+512 KAGTLNETKPY
-523 NVMTTPLA
+523 KVMTTPLA
-531 LGLAGGKILPVTID
+531 INLAGGKILPVTID
-545 GSKIKHIFDGH
+545 GGRINHIFEKH
-556 SDGMT
+556 FDGMT
-561 PELLKQVPRAMADP
+561 PDLLKQLPRAFADP
-575 MMVLDSYAGRKV
+575 IMVLDSYSGRKV

-598 TIIVPLELDVER
+598 TIIVPLDLDVSR
-610 NRYQV
+610 DRYKV
-615 NAVSSAYG
+615 NAINSAYG
-623 KGGENGTDYDWFIE
+623 KGGANGTNYNWFIE
-637 HNLKKGRVSYINKE
+637 HNIKKGRVAYVNKE
-651 KTAKWLQSPGSDSAS
+651 KTAKWLQSDSSDSAIK
-666 RGNDLDSLINNSI
+666 GTDLDGFLNNSI

-690 EMQGYYQTAFH
+690 EMQGYYQA
-701 GSPHKFNKF
+701 
-710 NLENIGTGEGA
+710 EG
-721 QSHGWGLYF
+721 
-730 AKDRS
+730 K
-735 VAGNRYRFI
+735 
-744 GKAADNSV
+744 
-752 TFGGRPI
+752 T
-759 MELYDS
+759 
-765 LERQA
+765 
-770 GTISDN
+770 
-776 AEAQKYYDKMA
+776 
-787 LIEDIEYKGSTVDI
+787 KG
-801 NEENFSPAAVKW
+801 A
-813 FKREIKPRLRIKGS
+813 
-827 LIEVDIPENNVLL
+827 
-840 DEQKTL
+840 
-846 AKQDENVKN
+846 
-855 LLKNFYKSL
+855 
-864 RSEQRSAVK
+864 
-873 EQLKQS
+873 
-879 VRKNETS
+879 
-886 EEYSEKINK
+886 
-895 TRKIDSTLS
+895 
-904 RLNKILKPLPDTA
+904 
-917 PKFIQR
+917 
-923 AKELSMSELKGEGYD
+923 
-938 IGRLKTDQQYYDSI
+938 
-952 VNSLQAEQKEL
+952 
-963 QAAIA
+963 
-968 AEEQT
+968 
-973 IQEAYNKELE
+973 
-983 TIEKSRGAGLFNSNA
+983 
-998 ITGDNFYAAL
+998 
-1008 SEVLGGAKE
+1008 
-1017 ASIALNKAGIKG
+1017 
-1029 ITYYGDLDG
+1029 
-1038 RAFVV
+1038 
-1043 FDDKSIKILNKYN
+1043 
-1056 QKVNNDKKGSIT
+1056 IT

-1388 EMVQVKFPDIYKER
+1388 EMVQAKFPDIYKER

-1704 GESVQIAANKK
+1704 GESAQIAANKK
-1715 ALYTMEFEERI
+1715 AVYTMEFKERI
-1726 ADATKKWLPDK
+1726 DDATKKWLPDK

-1761 IKILL
+1761 IKMLL

-2072 KSPFMKERSI
+2072 KSPFMKERST

-2096 KLNPVERIAVEFG
+2096 KLNPVEKITVEFG

-2114 ATDNISAIPIWAQ
+2114 ATDNISAIPVWLQ

-2138 EQEAV
+2138 EQDAV
-2143 LFAETVIRR
+2143 LFADTVIRR

-2200 SAGRKAEASKRIV
+2200 SASRKAEASKRIV

-2222 FCLLNLALA
+2222 FCLLNLAFA

-2237 EDDDGWVKYGK
+2237 EDDDGWVKYSK

-2254 MSLLGPVGQVANT
+2254 MSLLGPAGQVANA
-2267 LVSNMV
+2267 LVSYMV
-2273 GMRTYGYRMTAVQGA
+2273 GMRTYGYRMTAVQGS
-2288 FEQLERTG
+2288 FDQMFRTG

-2322 IAGVPAQFN
+2322 VAGVPAQFN

-2346 PQWGDIYRRRPKR
+2346 PQWGDIYRRRPKK
-2359 ERD
+2359 ER

>member
-1 MDSEKMRMLQSE
+1 MDPEKMRMLQSE

-40 FLDQQYVKDREWKDV
+40 FLDQQYVKDREWKDLNAL
-55 KSFYNGSINLLERS
+55 YNGSINLLERS

-132 AGQLATQV
+132 AGQLATNV
-140 AATVF
+140 FATVF
-145 TGGAASTALIG
+145 TGGVASTALIG

-205 GSTLGKKLK
+205 GSILGKKLK

-312 SAYAA
+312 PAYAA

-462 PDDPMQYFRDKPVS
+462 TDDPMQYFRDNPLS

-498 IEDERNFAGIVDEY
+498 LEDENNFSGIVDEY
-512 TVGKINDTKTY
+512 KAGTLNETKPY
-523 NVMTTPLA
+523 KVMTTPLA
-531 LGLAGGKILPVTID
+531 INLAGGKILPVTID
-545 GSKIKHIFDGH
+545 GGRINHIFEKH
-556 SDGMT
+556 FDGMT
-561 PELLKQVPRAMADP
+561 PDLLKQLPRAFADP
-575 MMVLDSYAGRKV
+575 IMVLDSYSGRKV

-598 TIIVPLELDVER
+598 TIIVPLDLDVSR
-610 NRYQV
+610 DRYKV
-615 NAVSSAYG
+615 NAINSAYG
-623 KGGENGTDYDWFIE
+623 KGGANGTNYNWFIE
-637 HNLKKGRVSYINKE
+637 HNIKKGRVAYVNKE
-651 KTAKWLQSPGSDSAS
+651 KTAKWLQSDSSDSAIK
-666 RGNDLDSLINNSI
+666 GTDLDGFLNNSI

-690 EMQGYYQTAFH
+690 EMQGYYQA
-701 GSPHKFNKF
+701 
-710 NLENIGTGEGA
+710 EG
-721 QSHGWGLYF
+721 
-730 AKDRS
+730 K
-735 VAGNRYRFI
+735 
-744 GKAADNSV
+744 
-752 TFGGRPI
+752 T
-759 MELYDS
+759 
-765 LERQA
+765 
-770 GTISDN
+770 
-776 AEAQKYYDKMA
+776 
-787 LIEDIEYKGSTVDI
+787 KG
-801 NEENFSPAAVKW
+801 A
-813 FKREIKPRLRIKGS
+813 
-827 LIEVDIPENNVLL
+827 
-840 DEQKTL
+840 
-846 AKQDENVKN
+846 
-855 LLKNFYKSL
+855 
-864 RSEQRSAVK
+864 
-873 EQLKQS
+873 
-879 VRKNETS
+879 
-886 EEYSEKINK
+886 
-895 TRKIDSTLS
+895 
-904 RLNKILKPLPDTA
+904 
-917 PKFIQR
+917 
-923 AKELSMSELKGEGYD
+923 
-938 IGRLKTDQQYYDSI
+938 
-952 VNSLQAEQKEL
+952 
-963 QAAIA
+963 
-968 AEEQT
+968 
-973 IQEAYNKELE
+973 
-983 TIEKSRGAGLFNSNA
+983 
-998 ITGDNFYAAL
+998 
-1008 SEVLGGAKE
+1008 
-1017 ASIALNKAGIKG
+1017 
-1029 ITYYGDLDG
+1029 
-1038 RAFVV
+1038 
-1043 FDDKSIKILNKYN
+1043 
-1056 QKVNNDKKGSIT
+1056 IT

-1216 MLASQE
+1216 MIASQE

-1237 PSVITDNLSDA
+1237 PSVITDNLSEA

-1388 EMVQVKFPDIYKER
+1388 EMVQAKFPDIYKER

-1535 QMKAKKDTWVDEKHF
+1535 QMKAKKDTWVEEKHF

-1715 ALYTMEFEERI
+1715 AVYTMEFEERI

-1761 IKILL
+1761 IKMLL

-2072 KSPFMKERSI
+2072 KSPFMKERST

-2096 KLNPVERIAVEFG
+2096 KLNPVEKITVEFG

-2114 ATDNISAIPIWAQ
+2114 ATDNISAIPVWLQ

-2138 EQEAV
+2138 EQDAV
-2143 LFAETVIRR
+2143 LFADTVIRR

-2222 FCLLNLALA
+2222 FCLLNLAFA

-2237 EDDDGWVKYGK
+2237 EDDDGWVKYSK

-2254 MSLLGPVGQVANT
+2254 MSLLGPAGQVANA
-2267 LVSNMV
+2267 LVSYMV
-2273 GMRTYGYRMTAVQGA
+2273 GMRTYGYRMTAVQGS
-2288 FEQLERTG
+2288 FDQMFRTG

-2359 ERD
+2359 ER

>member
-1 MDSEKMRMLQSE
+1 MDSEKMRILQSE
-13 FESRYNPLTYNAI
+13 FESRYNPLTYNAL
-26 HEPKKLSIEQRHFD
+26 HEPKKLSIEQRNFD

-145 TGGAASTALIG
+145 TGGAASTALMG

-182 ANAILQTP
+182 ANAIIQTP

-312 SAYAA
+312 PAYAA

-349 SYLGVEANNIER
+349 ASLGVEANNIER

-450 VALLSSRANIAN
+450 VALLSSHANIAN

-498 IEDERNFAGIVDEY
+498 LEDENNFAGIVDEY
-512 TVGKINDTKTY
+512 KAGTLNETKPY
-523 NVMTTPLA
+523 KVMTTPLA
-531 LGLAGGKILPVTID
+531 INLAGGKILPVTID
-545 GSKIKHIFDGH
+545 GGRINHIFEKH
-556 SDGMT
+556 FDGMT
-561 PELLKQVPRAMADP
+561 PDLLKQLPRAFADP
-575 MMVLDSYAGRKV
+575 IMVLDSYSGRKV

-598 TIIVPLELDVER
+598 TIIVPLDLDVSR
-610 NRYQV
+610 DRYKV
-615 NAVSSAYG
+615 NAINSAYG
-623 KGGENGTDYDWFIE
+623 KGGANGTNYNWFIE
-637 HNLKKGRVSYINKE
+637 HNIKKGRVAYVNKE
-651 KTAKWLQSPGSDSAS
+651 KTAKWLQSDSSDSAIK
-666 RGNDLDSLINNSI
+666 GTDLDGFLNNSI

-690 EMQGYYQTAFH
+690 EMQGYYQA
-701 GSPHKFNKF
+701 
-710 NLENIGTGEGA
+710 EG
-721 QSHGWGLYF
+721 
-730 AKDRS
+730 K
-735 VAGNRYRFI
+735 
-744 GKAADNSV
+744 
-752 TFGGRPI
+752 T
-759 MELYDS
+759 
-765 LERQA
+765 
-770 GTISDN
+770 
-776 AEAQKYYDKMA
+776 
-787 LIEDIEYKGSTVDI
+787 KG
-801 NEENFSPAAVKW
+801 A
-813 FKREIKPRLRIKGS
+813 
-827 LIEVDIPENNVLL
+827 
-840 DEQKTL
+840 
-846 AKQDENVKN
+846 
-855 LLKNFYKSL
+855 
-864 RSEQRSAVK
+864 
-873 EQLKQS
+873 
-879 VRKNETS
+879 
-886 EEYSEKINK
+886 
-895 TRKIDSTLS
+895 
-904 RLNKILKPLPDTA
+904 
-917 PKFIQR
+917 
-923 AKELSMSELKGEGYD
+923 
-938 IGRLKTDQQYYDSI
+938 
-952 VNSLQAEQKEL
+952 
-963 QAAIA
+963 
-968 AEEQT
+968 
-973 IQEAYNKELE
+973 
-983 TIEKSRGAGLFNSNA
+983 
-998 ITGDNFYAAL
+998 
-1008 SEVLGGAKE
+1008 
-1017 ASIALNKAGIKG
+1017 
-1029 ITYYGDLDG
+1029 
-1038 RAFVV
+1038 
-1043 FDDKSIKILNKYN
+1043 
-1056 QKVNNDKKGSIT
+1056 IT

-1237 PSVITDNLSDA
+1237 PSVITDNLSEA

-1261 DKAVNLLT
+1261 EKAVNLLT

-1341 PLSEK
+1341 PLNEK

-1388 EMVQVKFPDIYKER
+1388 EMVQTKFPDIYKER

-1670 NVKPQQRLLR
+1670 NVKPQQRLVR

-1704 GESVQIAANKK
+1704 GESVQITANKK
-1715 ALYTMEFEERI
+1715 AVYTMEFKERI

-1761 IKILL
+1761 IKMLL

-2060 QGWKA
+2060 QGWRT

-2346 PQWGDIYRRRPKR
+2346 PQWGDIYRRRPKK
-2359 ERD
+2359 ERNE

>member
-1 MDSEKMRMLQSE
+1 MDPEKMRMLQSE

-40 FLDQQYVKDREWKDV
+40 FLDQQYVKDREWKDLNAL
-55 KSFYNGSINLLERS
+55 YNGSINLLERS

-132 AGQLATQV
+132 AGQLATNV
-140 AATVF
+140 FATVF
-145 TGGAASTALIG
+145 TGGVASTALIG

-312 SAYAA
+312 PAYAA

-498 IEDERNFAGIVDEY
+498 LEDENNFSGIVDEY
-512 TVGKINDTKTY
+512 TAGKINDTKTY

-561 PELLKQVPRAMADP
+561 PELLKQIPRAMADP
-575 MMVLDSYAGRKV
+575 MMVLDSYSGRKI

-592 KDAQGS
+592 KDKQGS

-610 NRYQV
+610 SWYKV
-615 NAVSSAYG
+615 NAITSAYG
-623 KGGENGTDYDWFIE
+623 KGGESGTDYNWFIE

-651 KTAKWLQSPGSDSAS
+651 KTAKWLPSPSSDSAS
-666 RGNDLDSLINNSI
+666 RITDLDSLLNNSI

-690 EMQGYYQTAFH
+690 EMQGYYQA
-701 GSPHKFNKF
+701 
-710 NLENIGTGEGA
+710 EG
-721 QSHGWGLYF
+721 
-730 AKDRS
+730 K
-735 VAGNRYRFI
+735 
-744 GKAADNSV
+744 
-752 TFGGRPI
+752 T
-759 MELYDS
+759 
-765 LERQA
+765 
-770 GTISDN
+770 
-776 AEAQKYYDKMA
+776 
-787 LIEDIEYKGSTVDI
+787 KG
-801 NEENFSPAAVKW
+801 A
-813 FKREIKPRLRIKGS
+813 
-827 LIEVDIPENNVLL
+827 
-840 DEQKTL
+840 
-846 AKQDENVKN
+846 
-855 LLKNFYKSL
+855 
-864 RSEQRSAVK
+864 
-873 EQLKQS
+873 
-879 VRKNETS
+879 
-886 EEYSEKINK
+886 
-895 TRKIDSTLS
+895 
-904 RLNKILKPLPDTA
+904 
-917 PKFIQR
+917 
-923 AKELSMSELKGEGYD
+923 
-938 IGRLKTDQQYYDSI
+938 
-952 VNSLQAEQKEL
+952 
-963 QAAIA
+963 
-968 AEEQT
+968 
-973 IQEAYNKELE
+973 
-983 TIEKSRGAGLFNSNA
+983 
-998 ITGDNFYAAL
+998 
-1008 SEVLGGAKE
+1008 
-1017 ASIALNKAGIKG
+1017 
-1029 ITYYGDLDG
+1029 
-1038 RAFVV
+1038 
-1043 FDDKSIKILNKYN
+1043 
-1056 QKVNNDKKGSIT
+1056 IT

-1190 KTIKDFISTNEYAV
+1190 KTIKDFVSANEYAV

-1216 MLASQE
+1216 MIASQE

-1237 PSVITDNLSDA
+1237 PSVITDNLSEA

-1341 PLSEK
+1341 PLNEK

-1388 EMVQVKFPDIYKER
+1388 EMVQAKFPDIYKER

-1715 ALYTMEFEERI
+1715 AVYTMEFEERI

-1761 IKILL
+1761 IKMLL

-2072 KSPFMKERSI
+2072 KSPFMKERST

-2096 KLNPVERIAVEFG
+2096 KLNPVEKITVEFG

-2114 ATDNISAIPIWAQ
+2114 ATDNISAIPVWLQ

-2138 EQEAV
+2138 EQDAV
-2143 LFAETVIRR
+2143 LFADTVIRR

-2200 SAGRKAEASKRIV
+2200 SASRKAEASKRIV

-2222 FCLLNLALA
+2222 FCLLNLAFA

-2237 EDDDGWVKYGK
+2237 EDDDGWVKYSK

-2254 MSLLGPVGQVANT
+2254 MSLLGPAGQVANA
-2267 LVSNMV
+2267 LVSYMV
-2273 GMRTYGYRMTAVQGA
+2273 GMRTYGYRMTAVQGS
-2288 FEQLERTG
+2288 FDQMFRTG

-2359 ERD
+2359 ER

>member
-1 MDSEKMRMLQSE
+1 MDPEKMRMLQSE

-40 FLDQQYVKDREWKDV
+40 FLDQQYVKDREWKDLNAL
-55 KSFYNGSINLLERS
+55 YNGSINLLERS

-132 AGQLATQV
+132 AGQLATNV
-140 AATVF
+140 FATVF
-145 TGGAASTALIG
+145 TGGVASTALMG

-182 ANAILQTP
+182 ANAIIQTP

-312 SAYAA
+312 PAYAA

-349 SYLGVEANNIER
+349 ASLGVEANNIER

-498 IEDERNFAGIVDEY
+498 LEDENNFSGIVDEY
-512 TVGKINDTKTY
+512 KAGTLNETKPY
-523 NVMTTPLA
+523 KVMTTPLA
-531 LGLAGGKILPVTID
+531 INLAGGKILPVTID
-545 GSKIKHIFDGH
+545 GGRINHIFEKH
-556 SDGMT
+556 FDGMT
-561 PELLKQVPRAMADP
+561 PDLLKQLPRAFADP
-575 MMVLDSYAGRKV
+575 IMVLDSYSGRKV

-598 TIIVPLELDVER
+598 TIIVPLDLDVSR
-610 NRYQV
+610 DRYKV
-615 NAVSSAYG
+615 NAINSAYG
-623 KGGENGTDYDWFIE
+623 KGGANGTNYNWFIE
-637 HNLKKGRVSYINKE
+637 HNIKKGRVAYVNKE
-651 KTAKWLQSPGSDSAS
+651 KTAKWLQSDSSDSAIK
-666 RGNDLDSLINNSI
+666 GTDLDGFLNNSI

-690 EMQGYYQTAFH
+690 EMQGYYQA
-701 GSPHKFNKF
+701 
-710 NLENIGTGEGA
+710 EG
-721 QSHGWGLYF
+721 
-730 AKDRS
+730 K
-735 VAGNRYRFI
+735 
-744 GKAADNSV
+744 
-752 TFGGRPI
+752 T
-759 MELYDS
+759 
-765 LERQA
+765 
-770 GTISDN
+770 
-776 AEAQKYYDKMA
+776 
-787 LIEDIEYKGSTVDI
+787 KG
-801 NEENFSPAAVKW
+801 A
-813 FKREIKPRLRIKGS
+813 
-827 LIEVDIPENNVLL
+827 
-840 DEQKTL
+840 
-846 AKQDENVKN
+846 
-855 LLKNFYKSL
+855 
-864 RSEQRSAVK
+864 
-873 EQLKQS
+873 
-879 VRKNETS
+879 
-886 EEYSEKINK
+886 
-895 TRKIDSTLS
+895 
-904 RLNKILKPLPDTA
+904 
-917 PKFIQR
+917 
-923 AKELSMSELKGEGYD
+923 
-938 IGRLKTDQQYYDSI
+938 
-952 VNSLQAEQKEL
+952 
-963 QAAIA
+963 
-968 AEEQT
+968 
-973 IQEAYNKELE
+973 
-983 TIEKSRGAGLFNSNA
+983 
-998 ITGDNFYAAL
+998 
-1008 SEVLGGAKE
+1008 
-1017 ASIALNKAGIKG
+1017 
-1029 ITYYGDLDG
+1029 
-1038 RAFVV
+1038 
-1043 FDDKSIKILNKYN
+1043 
-1056 QKVNNDKKGSIT
+1056 IT

-1237 PSVITDNLSDA
+1237 PSVITDNLSEA

-1373 LSEPALQQ
+1373 LREPALQQ

-1388 EMVQVKFPDIYKER
+1388 EMVQAKFPDIYQER

-1680 SLTNTDNFFER
+1680 SFTNTDNFFER

-1761 IKILL
+1761 IKMLL

-2009 QKTVNV
+2009 QKIVNV
-2015 AIMLN
+2015 AIMFN

-2346 PQWGDIYRRRPKR
+2346 PQWGDIYRRRPKK
-2359 ERD
+2359 ERDE

>member
-1 MDSEKMRMLQSE
+1 MDPEKMRMLQSE

-40 FLDQQYVKDREWKDV
+40 FLDQQYVKDREWKDLNAL
-55 KSFYNGSINLLERS
+55 YNGSINLLERS

-132 AGQLATQV
+132 AGQLATNV
-140 AATVF
+140 FATVF
-145 TGGAASTALIG
+145 TGGVASTALIG

-190 LERLSLGKLLKRVPA
+190 LERLSLGKLLNRVPA

-312 SAYAA
+312 PAYAA

-498 IEDERNFAGIVDEY
+498 LEDENNFSGIVDEY
-512 TVGKINDTKTY
+512 KAGTLNETKPY
-523 NVMTTPLA
+523 KVMTTPLA
-531 LGLAGGKILPVTID
+531 INLAGGKILPVTID
-545 GSKIKHIFDGH
+545 GGRINHIFEKH
-556 SDGMT
+556 FDGMT
-561 PELLKQVPRAMADP
+561 PDLLKQLPRAFADP
-575 MMVLDSYAGRKV
+575 IMVLDSYSGRKV

-598 TIIVPLELDVER
+598 TIIVPLDLDVSR
-610 NRYQV
+610 DRYKV
-615 NAVSSAYG
+615 NAINSAYG
-623 KGGENGTDYDWFIE
+623 KGGANGTNYNWFIE
-637 HNLKKGRVSYINKE
+637 HNIKKGRVAYVNKE
-651 KTAKWLQSPGSDSAS
+651 KTAKWLQSDSSDSAIK
-666 RGNDLDSLINNSI
+666 GTDLDGFLNNSI

-690 EMQGYYQTAFH
+690 EMQGYYQA
-701 GSPHKFNKF
+701 
-710 NLENIGTGEGA
+710 EG
-721 QSHGWGLYF
+721 
-730 AKDRS
+730 K
-735 VAGNRYRFI
+735 
-744 GKAADNSV
+744 
-752 TFGGRPI
+752 T
-759 MELYDS
+759 
-765 LERQA
+765 
-770 GTISDN
+770 
-776 AEAQKYYDKMA
+776 
-787 LIEDIEYKGSTVDI
+787 KG
-801 NEENFSPAAVKW
+801 A
-813 FKREIKPRLRIKGS
+813 
-827 LIEVDIPENNVLL
+827 
-840 DEQKTL
+840 
-846 AKQDENVKN
+846 
-855 LLKNFYKSL
+855 
-864 RSEQRSAVK
+864 
-873 EQLKQS
+873 
-879 VRKNETS
+879 
-886 EEYSEKINK
+886 
-895 TRKIDSTLS
+895 
-904 RLNKILKPLPDTA
+904 
-917 PKFIQR
+917 
-923 AKELSMSELKGEGYD
+923 
-938 IGRLKTDQQYYDSI
+938 
-952 VNSLQAEQKEL
+952 
-963 QAAIA
+963 
-968 AEEQT
+968 
-973 IQEAYNKELE
+973 
-983 TIEKSRGAGLFNSNA
+983 
-998 ITGDNFYAAL
+998 
-1008 SEVLGGAKE
+1008 
-1017 ASIALNKAGIKG
+1017 
-1029 ITYYGDLDG
+1029 
-1038 RAFVV
+1038 
-1043 FDDKSIKILNKYN
+1043 
-1056 QKVNNDKKGSIT
+1056 IT

-1190 KTIKDFISTNEYAV
+1190 KTIKDFVSANEYAV

-1216 MLASQE
+1216 MIASQE

-1237 PSVITDNLSDA
+1237 PSVITDNLSEA

-1388 EMVQVKFPDIYKER
+1388 EMVQAKFPDIYKER

-1715 ALYTMEFEERI
+1715 AVYTMEFEERI

-1761 IKILL
+1761 IKMLL

-2072 KSPFMKERSI
+2072 KSPFMKERST

-2096 KLNPVERIAVEFG
+2096 KLNPVEKITVEFG

-2114 ATDNISAIPIWAQ
+2114 ATDNISAIPVWLQ

-2138 EQEAV
+2138 EQDAV
-2143 LFAETVIRR
+2143 LFADTVIRR

-2222 FCLLNLALA
+2222 FCLLNLAFA

-2237 EDDDGWVKYGK
+2237 EDDDGWVKYSK

-2254 MSLLGPVGQVANT
+2254 MSLLGPAGQVANA
-2267 LVSNMV
+2267 LVSYMV
-2273 GMRTYGYRMTAVQGA
+2273 GMRTYGYRMTAVQGS
-2288 FEQLERTG
+2288 FDQMFRTG

-2359 ERD
+2359 ER

>member
-1 MDSEKMRMLQSE
+1 MDPEKMRMLQSE

-40 FLDQQYVKDREWKDV
+40 FLDQQYVKDREWKDL
-55 KSFYNGSINLLERS
+55 KALYNGSINLLERS

-132 AGQLATQV
+132 AGQLATNV
-140 AATVF
+140 FATVF
-145 TGGAASTALIG
+145 TGGVASTALIG

-190 LERLSLGKLLKRVPA
+190 LERLSLGKLLNRVPA

-312 SAYAA
+312 PAYAA

-498 IEDERNFAGIVDEY
+498 LEDENNFSGIVDEY
-512 TVGKINDTKTY
+512 KAGTLNETKPY
-523 NVMTTPLA
+523 KVMTTPLA
-531 LGLAGGKILPVTID
+531 INIAGGKILPVTID
-545 GSKIKHIFDGH
+545 GGRINHIFEKH
-556 SDGMT
+556 FDGMT
-561 PELLKQVPRAMADP
+561 PDLLKQLPRAFADP
-575 MMVLDSYAGRKV
+575 IMVLDSYSGRKV

-598 TIIVPLELDVER
+598 TIIVPLDLDVSR
-610 NRYQV
+610 DRYKV
-615 NAVSSAYG
+615 NAINSAYG
-623 KGGENGTDYDWFIE
+623 KGGANGTNYNWFIE
-637 HNLKKGRVSYINKE
+637 HNIKKGRVAYVNKE
-651 KTAKWLQSPGSDSAS
+651 KTAKWLQSDSSDSAIK
-666 RGNDLDSLINNSI
+666 GTDLDGFLNNSI

-690 EMQGYYQTAFH
+690 EMQGYYQA
-701 GSPHKFNKF
+701 
-710 NLENIGTGEGA
+710 EG
-721 QSHGWGLYF
+721 
-730 AKDRS
+730 K
-735 VAGNRYRFI
+735 
-744 GKAADNSV
+744 
-752 TFGGRPI
+752 T
-759 MELYDS
+759 
-765 LERQA
+765 
-770 GTISDN
+770 
-776 AEAQKYYDKMA
+776 
-787 LIEDIEYKGSTVDI
+787 KG
-801 NEENFSPAAVKW
+801 A
-813 FKREIKPRLRIKGS
+813 
-827 LIEVDIPENNVLL
+827 
-840 DEQKTL
+840 
-846 AKQDENVKN
+846 
-855 LLKNFYKSL
+855 
-864 RSEQRSAVK
+864 
-873 EQLKQS
+873 
-879 VRKNETS
+879 
-886 EEYSEKINK
+886 
-895 TRKIDSTLS
+895 
-904 RLNKILKPLPDTA
+904 
-917 PKFIQR
+917 
-923 AKELSMSELKGEGYD
+923 
-938 IGRLKTDQQYYDSI
+938 
-952 VNSLQAEQKEL
+952 
-963 QAAIA
+963 
-968 AEEQT
+968 
-973 IQEAYNKELE
+973 
-983 TIEKSRGAGLFNSNA
+983 
-998 ITGDNFYAAL
+998 
-1008 SEVLGGAKE
+1008 
-1017 ASIALNKAGIKG
+1017 
-1029 ITYYGDLDG
+1029 
-1038 RAFVV
+1038 
-1043 FDDKSIKILNKYN
+1043 
-1056 QKVNNDKKGSIT
+1056 IT

-1190 KTIKDFISTNEYAV
+1190 KTIKDFVSANEYAV

-1216 MLASQE
+1216 MIASQE

-1237 PSVITDNLSDA
+1237 PSVITDNLSEA

-1388 EMVQVKFPDIYKER
+1388 EMVQAKFPDIYKER

-1636 WYGKALDY
+1636 WYGKVLDY

-1704 GESVQIAANKK
+1704 GESAQIAANKK
-1715 ALYTMEFEERI
+1715 AVYTMEFKERI
-1726 ADATKKWLPDK
+1726 DDATKKWLPDK

-1761 IKILL
+1761 IKMLL

-2072 KSPFMKERSI
+2072 KSPFMKERST

-2096 KLNPVERIAVEFG
+2096 KLNPVEKITVEFG

-2114 ATDNISAIPIWAQ
+2114 ATDNISAIPVWLQ

-2138 EQEAV
+2138 EQDAV
-2143 LFAETVIRR
+2143 LFADTVIRR

-2222 FCLLNLALA
+2222 FCLLNLAFA

-2237 EDDDGWVKYGK
+2237 EDDDEWVKYSK

-2254 MSLLGPVGQVANT
+2254 MSLLGPAGQVANA
-2267 LVSNMV
+2267 LVSYMV
-2273 GMRTYGYRMTAVQGA
+2273 GMRTYGYRMTAVQGS
-2288 FEQLERTG
+2288 FDQMFRTG

-2322 IAGVPAQFN
+2322 VAGVPAQFN

-2346 PQWGDIYRRRPKR
+2346 PQWGDIYRRRPKK
-2359 ERD
+2359 ER

>member
-1 MDSEKMRMLQSE
+1 MDPEKMRMLQSE
-13 FESRYNPLTYNAI
+13 FESRYNPLTYNTL

-55 KSFYNGSINLLERS
+55 KAFYNGSINLLERS
-69 VLGTLAMARDYNI
+69 VLGTLAMVRDYNI
-82 ATRREREPNYQPMT
+82 ATRREREPNYQPMP
-96 EGVAIIDEA
+96 EGVAIIDDT

-140 AATVF
+140 TATVL
-145 TGGAASTALIG
+145 TGGAAGTALMG

-182 ANAILQTP
+182 ANAIIQTP
-190 LERLSLGKLLKRVPA
+190 LEKLSLGKLLKRVPA

-214 QIGESALTEAFT
+214 QIGESALTETFT

-243 EGKSI
+243 EGKTI
-248 QELAAE
+248 QELAKE
-254 FDKNVGTYTKNA
+254 FDKNVVTYTKNA

-307 KSGAE
+307 KSEAE
-312 SAYAA
+312 PAYAA

-326 SKISIDAEAL
+326 SKISVDAEAL

-349 SYLGVEANNIER
+349 ASLGVEANNIER

-369 DIMQGNFEVMA
+369 EIMQGNFEVMA

-462 PDDPMQYFRDKPVS
+462 PDDPMQYFRDHPVS
-476 FKRVVSTPNG
+476 FKRVVSTPGG

-498 IEDERNFAGIVDEY
+498 LEDENNFSGIVDEY
-512 TVGKINDTKTY
+512 KAGTLNETKPY
-523 NVMTTPLA
+523 KVMTTPLA
-531 LGLAGGKILPVTID
+531 INLAGGKILPVTID
-545 GSKIKHIFDGH
+545 GGRINHIFEKH
-556 SDGMT
+556 FDGMT
-561 PELLKQVPRAMADP
+561 PNLLKQLPRAFADP
-575 MMVLDSYAGRKV
+575 IMVLDSYSGRKV

-598 TIIVPLELDVER
+598 TIIVPLDLDVSR
-610 NRYQV
+610 DRYKV
-615 NAVSSAYG
+615 NSINSAYG
-623 KGGENGTDYDWFIE
+623 KGGANGTNYNWFIE
-637 HNLKKGRVSYINKE
+637 HNIKKGRVAYLNKE
-651 KTAKWLQSPGSDSAS
+651 KTAKWLQSDSSDSAIK
-666 RGNDLDSLINNSI
+666 GTDLDGFLNNSI

-690 EMQGYYQTAFH
+690 EMQGYYQA
-701 GSPHKFNKF
+701 
-710 NLENIGTGEGA
+710 EG
-721 QSHGWGLYF
+721 
-730 AKDRS
+730 K
-735 VAGNRYRFI
+735 
-744 GKAADNSV
+744 
-752 TFGGRPI
+752 T
-759 MELYDS
+759 
-765 LERQA
+765 
-770 GTISDN
+770 
-776 AEAQKYYDKMA
+776 
-787 LIEDIEYKGSTVDI
+787 KG
-801 NEENFSPAAVKW
+801 A
-813 FKREIKPRLRIKGS
+813 
-827 LIEVDIPENNVLL
+827 
-840 DEQKTL
+840 
-846 AKQDENVKN
+846 
-855 LLKNFYKSL
+855 
-864 RSEQRSAVK
+864 
-873 EQLKQS
+873 
-879 VRKNETS
+879 
-886 EEYSEKINK
+886 
-895 TRKIDSTLS
+895 
-904 RLNKILKPLPDTA
+904 
-917 PKFIQR
+917 
-923 AKELSMSELKGEGYD
+923 
-938 IGRLKTDQQYYDSI
+938 
-952 VNSLQAEQKEL
+952 
-963 QAAIA
+963 
-968 AEEQT
+968 
-973 IQEAYNKELE
+973 
-983 TIEKSRGAGLFNSNA
+983 
-998 ITGDNFYAAL
+998 
-1008 SEVLGGAKE
+1008 
-1017 ASIALNKAGIKG
+1017 
-1029 ITYYGDLDG
+1029 
-1038 RAFVV
+1038 
-1043 FDDKSIKILNKYN
+1043 
-1056 QKVNNDKKGSIT
+1056 IT
-1068 WDEEGKAI
+1068 WDAEGKAI
-1076 ISLFEGADMST
+1076 INLFEGADMST

-1122 DYAELTELEWNQLN
+1122 DYAELTDLEWKQLN
-1136 KPFEELTEEQQKRK
+1136 KPFEELTEEQQKRNI
-1150 TAAHERWATAAEQYI
+1150 AAHERWATAAEQYI

-1190 KTIKDFISTNEYAV
+1190 KTIKDFVSTNEYAV

-1216 MLASQE
+1216 MIASQE

-1237 PSVITDNLSDA
+1237 PSVITDNLSEA

-1261 DKAVNLLT
+1261 EKAVNLLT

-1361 GFTSGDELSSKL
+1361 GFASGDELASKL

-1388 EMVQVKFPDIYKER
+1388 EMVQAKFPDIYKER

-1433 AGILAQQRSAE
+1433 AGILAKQRSAE

-1467 MVVADAVRTS
+1467 MVVADAIRTS

-1489 AIDAAKKNDYD
+1489 ALDAAKNNDHD

-1510 LNHAMVQESLNMR
+1510 LNHAMVQESLNIR
-1523 AKIEQYK
+1523 AKIEQDK

-1550 VQAAALMERMGLNHK
+1550 VQAAALMERLGLNHK

-1571 RTQSLAEYAAA
+1571 RTQSLAEYAVA

-1599 NRTFISPMQTL
+1599 NRAFISPMQTL
-1610 TFDRF
+1610 TFERY

-1659 TKWQSGINSKE
+1659 TKWHSGINSNE
-1670 NVKPQQRLLR
+1670 NAKPHQRLLR

-1715 ALYTMEFEERI
+1715 AVYTMEFEERI

-1753 ANVSKHNL
+1753 ANLSKHNL
-1761 IKILL
+1761 IKMLL

-1776 LCSVRE
+1776 LCSVKE

-1817 EADINYAQK
+1817 EVDINYAQK

-1881 DSGSHPAA
+1881 DSGSHPAS
-1889 LDAVPATNDKRSVNS
+1889 LDAVPATNDKSSVNN

-1969 GIANFEAFEEF
+1969 GVANFEAFEEF

-2072 KSPFMKERSI
+2072 KSPFMKERST

-2096 KLNPVERIAVEFG
+2096 KLNSVEKIAVEFG

-2237 EDDDGWVKYGK
+2237 EDDDGWIKYGK

-2346 PQWGDIYRRRPKR
+2346 PQWGDIYRRRPKK
-2359 ERD
+2359 ERND

>member
-1 MDSEKMRMLQSE
+1 MDPEKMRMLKSE
-13 FESRYNPLTYNAI
+13 FESRYNPLTYNAL

-114 NVKGDT
+114 NIKGDT

-132 AGQLATQV
+132 AGQLAAQV

-145 TGGAASTALIG
+145 TGGAASTALMG

-170 GVDTKRAAQASI
+170 GVDTKRAAQTSI
-182 ANAILQTP
+182 ANAIIQTP

-312 SAYAA
+312 PAYAA

-326 SKISIDAEAL
+326 SKISVDAEAL

-349 SYLGVEANNIER
+349 ASLGVEANNIER

-445 EALDT
+445 EALQAM
-450 VALLSSRANIAN
+450 VLLESAARTQY
-462 PDDPMQYFRDKPVS
+462 PDDPMQYFRDNPVN
-476 FKRVVSTPNG
+476 FKRFVSTPKG
-486 RYMQTKSANEKL
+486 RYMQTKSANERL
-498 IEDERNFAGIVDEY
+498 LEDENNFAANIDKFISGKLVD
-512 TVGKINDTKTY
+512 KTIR
-523 NVMTTPLA
+523 VMQTPLA
-531 LGLAGGKILPVTID
+531 LEVAGAKILPVD
-545 GSKIKHIFDGH
+545 MSVENLDKVLNGKHKSDMSADIVKQIPRALTDPLMIFDTY
-556 SDGMT
+556 DG
-561 PELLKQVPRAMADP
+561 KNGAK
-575 MMVLDSYAGRKV
+575 RKIV
-587 VVLDL
+587 ALDL
-592 KDAQGS
+592 KSKNGA
-598 TIIVPLELDVER
+598 TIVVPFELEVDNKSNKYVMNEII
-610 NRYQV
+610 
-615 NAVSSAYG
+615 SAYG
-623 KGGENGTDYDWFIE
+623 KTDNKTGEPRYEWFDKQIENGK
-637 HNLKKGRVSYINKE
+637 LRYINKE
-651 KTAKWLQSPGSDSAS
+651 KTAKLIENEKPEWLMPFSTDSGFVKTDKLLQSPSSDSAS
-666 RGNDLDSLINNSI
+666 KGNNLGSLLNNSI

-701 GSPHKFNKF
+701 GSPHKFEKF
-710 NLENIGTGEGA
+710 DLGSVGTGTGIQA
-721 QSHGWGLYF
+721 HGWGLYF
-730 AKDRS
+730 AFSKNT
-735 VAGNRYRFI
+735 AKRYRDRL
-744 GKAADNSV
+744 K
-752 TFGGRPI
+752 GRRDTYTG
-759 MELYDS
+759 E
-765 LERQA
+765 
-770 GTISDN
+770 
-776 AEAQKYYDKMA
+776 
-787 LIEDIEYKGSTVDI
+787 
-801 NEENFSPAAVKW
+801 
-813 FKREIKPRLRIKGS
+813 GS
-827 LIEVDIPENNVLL
+827 LVEVEIPENDVLL
-840 DEQKTL
+840 DENKSIE
-846 AKQDENVKN
+846 KQPPKVREIIKAELERIGGSANSGRS
-855 LLKNFYKSL
+855 FYKEL
-864 RSEQRSAVK
+864 MFEMKRRGAENPARAASEH
-873 EQLKQS
+873 
-879 VRKNETS
+879 
-886 EEYSEKINK
+886 
-895 TRKIDSTLS
+895 
-904 RLNKILKPLPDTA
+904 LNKL
-917 PKFIQR
+917 
-923 AKELSMSELKGEGYD
+923 
-938 IGRLKTDQQYYDSI
+938 
-952 VNSLQAEQKEL
+952 
-963 QAAIA
+963 
-968 AEEQT
+968 
-973 IQEAYNKELE
+973 
-983 TIEKSRGAGLFNSNA
+983 
-998 ITGDNFYAAL
+998 
-1008 SEVLGGAKE
+1008 
-1017 ASIALNKAGIKG
+1017 GIKG
-1029 ITYYGDLDG
+1029 IKYVGMVDG
-1038 RAFVV
+1038 ESYVI
-1043 FDDKSIKILNKYN
+1043 FDDQAIKIINSYN
-1056 QKVNNDKKGSIT
+1056 QKVNNDKKGAIT

-1076 ISLFEGADMST
+1076 ISLFEGANAST
-1087 VIHEAVGHYF
+1087 VIHEALGHYLSVN
-1097 IENLMREGALPN
+1097 IMRRSKLPT
-1109 ATEQMKKDRQTML
+1109 ATEQMRKDRQTL
-1122 DYAELTELEWNQLN
+1122 LEYAESSEEEWAELDKYDGDLT
-1136 KPFEELTEEQQKRK
+1136 KEQFDRK
-1150 TAAHERWATAAEQYI
+1150 TAIYERWATGAEQYF
-1165 MLGKSPSKEMQG
+1165 MLGIAPSKD
-1177 PLSRFQK
+1177 LRRIFANWKK
-1184 WLLETY
+1184 WLLGIY
-1190 KTIKDFISTNEYAV
+1190 KSIKDFVDANKEYAKE
-1204 PITQEVQEVFDR
+1204 ITPEVRAVFDR
-1216 MLASQE
+1216 ALASEEAIIEQQKL
-1222 DINIME
+1222 
-1228 RVDGYFAKL
+1228 DGYFAKL
-1237 PSVITDNLSDA
+1237 PSVITDNLSEA

-1261 DKAVNLLT
+1261 EKAVNLLT

-1294 IRQELEQQPIY
+1294 IRQDLEQQPIY

-1314 FPKYKTGKAVAEY
+1314 FPKYKTGKVVAEY

-1346 EELDIVKFDMISEAS
+1346 EELDIVKFDMIAEVS

-1388 EMVQVKFPDIYKER
+1388 EMVQAKFPDIYKER

-1610 TFDRF
+1610 TFERY

-1715 ALYTMEFEERI
+1715 AVYTMEFEERI

-1761 IKILL
+1761 IKMLL

-1999 DAGDCLSWIR
+1999 DVGDCLSWIR

-2060 QGWKA
+2060 QGWRT

-2143 LFAETVIRR
+2143 LFAETVVRR

-2359 ERD
+2359 ERDK

>member
-1 MDSEKMRMLQSE
+1 MDSEKMRILQSE
-13 FESRYNPLTYNAI
+13 FESRYNPLTYNAL
-26 HEPKKLSIEQRHFD
+26 HEPKKLSIEQRNFD

-145 TGGAASTALIG
+145 TGGAASTALMG

-182 ANAILQTP
+182 ANAIIQTP

-312 SAYAA
+312 PAYAA

-349 SYLGVEANNIER
+349 ASLGVEANNIER

-450 VALLSSRANIAN
+450 VALLSSHANIAN

-498 IEDERNFAGIVDEY
+498 LEDENNFAANIDKFISGKLVD
-512 TVGKINDTKTY
+512 KTIR
-523 NVMTTPLA
+523 VMQTPLA
-531 LGLAGGKILPVTID
+531 LEVAGAKILPVD
-545 GSKIKHIFDGH
+545 MSVENLDKVLNGKHKSDMSADIVKQIPRALTDPLMIFDTY
-556 SDGMT
+556 DG
-561 PELLKQVPRAMADP
+561 KNGAK
-575 MMVLDSYAGRKV
+575 RKIV
-587 VVLDL
+587 ALDL
-592 KDAQGS
+592 KSKNGA
-598 TIIVPLELDVER
+598 TIVVPFELEVDNKSNKYVMNEII
-610 NRYQV
+610 
-615 NAVSSAYG
+615 SAYG
-623 KGGENGTDYDWFIE
+623 KTDNKTGEPRYEWFAKQIENGK
-637 HNLKKGRVSYINKE
+637 LRYINKE
-651 KTAKWLQSPGSDSAS
+651 KTAKLIENEKPEWLMPFSTDSGFVKTDKLLQSPSSDSAS
-666 RGNDLDSLINNSI
+666 RITDLDSLLNNSI

-690 EMQGYYQTAFH
+690 EMQGYYQA
-701 GSPHKFNKF
+701 
-710 NLENIGTGEGA
+710 EG
-721 QSHGWGLYF
+721 
-730 AKDRS
+730 K
-735 VAGNRYRFI
+735 
-744 GKAADNSV
+744 
-752 TFGGRPI
+752 T
-759 MELYDS
+759 
-765 LERQA
+765 
-770 GTISDN
+770 
-776 AEAQKYYDKMA
+776 
-787 LIEDIEYKGSTVDI
+787 KG
-801 NEENFSPAAVKW
+801 A
-813 FKREIKPRLRIKGS
+813 
-827 LIEVDIPENNVLL
+827 
-840 DEQKTL
+840 
-846 AKQDENVKN
+846 
-855 LLKNFYKSL
+855 
-864 RSEQRSAVK
+864 
-873 EQLKQS
+873 
-879 VRKNETS
+879 
-886 EEYSEKINK
+886 
-895 TRKIDSTLS
+895 
-904 RLNKILKPLPDTA
+904 
-917 PKFIQR
+917 
-923 AKELSMSELKGEGYD
+923 
-938 IGRLKTDQQYYDSI
+938 
-952 VNSLQAEQKEL
+952 
-963 QAAIA
+963 
-968 AEEQT
+968 
-973 IQEAYNKELE
+973 
-983 TIEKSRGAGLFNSNA
+983 
-998 ITGDNFYAAL
+998 
-1008 SEVLGGAKE
+1008 
-1017 ASIALNKAGIKG
+1017 
-1029 ITYYGDLDG
+1029 
-1038 RAFVV
+1038 
-1043 FDDKSIKILNKYN
+1043 
-1056 QKVNNDKKGSIT
+1056 IT

-1237 PSVITDNLSDA
+1237 PSVITDNLSEA

-1261 DKAVNLLT
+1261 EKAVNLLT

-1341 PLSEK
+1341 PLNEK

-1388 EMVQVKFPDIYKER
+1388 EMVQTKFPDIYKER

-1670 NVKPQQRLLR
+1670 NVKPQQRLVR

-1715 ALYTMEFEERI
+1715 AVYTMEFKERI

-1761 IKILL
+1761 IKMLL

-2060 QGWKA
+2060 QGWRT

-2308 PEEAVEPLANLGGL
+2308 SEEAVEPLANLGGL

-2359 ERD
+2359 ER

>member
-1 MDSEKMRMLQSE
+1 MDPEKMRMLQSE
-13 FESRYNPLTYNAI
+13 FESRYNPLTYNAL

-145 TGGAASTALIG
+145 TGGAASTALMG

-182 ANAILQTP
+182 ANAIIQTP

-312 SAYAA
+312 PAYAA

-349 SYLGVEANNIER
+349 ASLGVEANNIER

-498 IEDERNFAGIVDEY
+498 LEDENDFSGIVDEY
-512 TVGKINDTKTY
+512 KAGTLNETKPY
-523 NVMTTPLA
+523 KVMTTPLA
-531 LGLAGGKILPVTID
+531 INLAGGKILPVTID
-545 GSKIKHIFDGH
+545 GGRINHIFEKH
-556 SDGMT
+556 FDGMT
-561 PELLKQVPRAMADP
+561 PDLLKQLPRAFADP
-575 MMVLDSYAGRKV
+575 IMVLDSYSGRKV

-598 TIIVPLELDVER
+598 TIIVPLDLDVSR
-610 NRYQV
+610 DRYKV
-615 NAVSSAYG
+615 NAINSAYG
-623 KGGENGTDYDWFIE
+623 KGGANGTNYNWFIE
-637 HNLKKGRVSYINKE
+637 HNIKKGRVAYVNKE
-651 KTAKWLQSPGSDSAS
+651 KTAKWLQSDSSDSAIK
-666 RGNDLDSLINNSI
+666 GTDLDGFLNNSI

-690 EMQGYYQTAFH
+690 EMQGYYQA
-701 GSPHKFNKF
+701 
-710 NLENIGTGEGA
+710 EG
-721 QSHGWGLYF
+721 
-730 AKDRS
+730 K
-735 VAGNRYRFI
+735 
-744 GKAADNSV
+744 
-752 TFGGRPI
+752 T
-759 MELYDS
+759 
-765 LERQA
+765 
-770 GTISDN
+770 
-776 AEAQKYYDKMA
+776 
-787 LIEDIEYKGSTVDI
+787 KG
-801 NEENFSPAAVKW
+801 A
-813 FKREIKPRLRIKGS
+813 
-827 LIEVDIPENNVLL
+827 
-840 DEQKTL
+840 
-846 AKQDENVKN
+846 
-855 LLKNFYKSL
+855 
-864 RSEQRSAVK
+864 
-873 EQLKQS
+873 
-879 VRKNETS
+879 
-886 EEYSEKINK
+886 
-895 TRKIDSTLS
+895 
-904 RLNKILKPLPDTA
+904 
-917 PKFIQR
+917 
-923 AKELSMSELKGEGYD
+923 
-938 IGRLKTDQQYYDSI
+938 
-952 VNSLQAEQKEL
+952 
-963 QAAIA
+963 
-968 AEEQT
+968 
-973 IQEAYNKELE
+973 
-983 TIEKSRGAGLFNSNA
+983 
-998 ITGDNFYAAL
+998 
-1008 SEVLGGAKE
+1008 
-1017 ASIALNKAGIKG
+1017 
-1029 ITYYGDLDG
+1029 
-1038 RAFVV
+1038 
-1043 FDDKSIKILNKYN
+1043 
-1056 QKVNNDKKGSIT
+1056 IT

-1237 PSVITDNLSDA
+1237 PSVITDNLSEA

-1361 GFTSGDELSSKL
+1361 GFTSGDELSAKL

-1388 EMVQVKFPDIYKER
+1388 EMVQAKFPDIYKER

-1715 ALYTMEFEERI
+1715 AVYTMEFEERI

-1761 IKILL
+1761 IKMLL

-2072 KSPFMKERSI
+2072 KSPFMKERST

-2096 KLNPVERIAVEFG
+2096 KLNPVEKITVEFG

-2114 ATDNISAIPIWAQ
+2114 ATDNISAIPVWLQ

-2138 EQEAV
+2138 EQDAV
-2143 LFAETVIRR
+2143 LFADTVIRR

-2222 FCLLNLALA
+2222 FCLLNLAFA

-2237 EDDDGWVKYGK
+2237 EDDDGWVKYSK

-2254 MSLLGPVGQVANT
+2254 MSLLGPAGQVANA
-2267 LVSNMV
+2267 LVSYMV
-2273 GMRTYGYRMTAVQGA
+2273 GMRTYGYRMTAVQGS
-2288 FEQLERTG
+2288 FDQMFRTG

-2359 ERD
+2359 ER

>member
-1 MDSEKMRMLQSE
+1 MDSEKMRILQSE
-13 FESRYNPLTYNAI
+13 FESRYNPLTYNAL

-145 TGGAASTALIG
+145 TGGAASTALMG

-182 ANAILQTP
+182 ANAIIQTP

-312 SAYAA
+312 PAYAA

-349 SYLGVEANNIER
+349 ASLGVEANNIER

-498 IEDERNFAGIVDEY
+498 LEDENNFSGIVDEY
-512 TVGKINDTKTY
+512 KAGTLNETKPY
-523 NVMTTPLA
+523 KVMTTPLA
-531 LGLAGGKILPVTID
+531 INLAGGKILPVTID
-545 GSKIKHIFDGH
+545 GGRINHIFEKH
-556 SDGMT
+556 FDGMT
-561 PELLKQVPRAMADP
+561 PDLLKQLPRAFADP
-575 MMVLDSYAGRKV
+575 IMVLDSYSGRKV

-598 TIIVPLELDVER
+598 TIIVPLDLDVSR
-610 NRYQV
+610 DRYKV
-615 NAVSSAYG
+615 NAINSAYG
-623 KGGENGTDYDWFIE
+623 KGGANGTNYNWFIE
-637 HNLKKGRVSYINKE
+637 HNIKKGRVAYVNKE
-651 KTAKWLQSPGSDSAS
+651 KTAKWLQSDSSDSAIK
-666 RGNDLDSLINNSI
+666 GTDLDGFLNNSI

-690 EMQGYYQTAFH
+690 EMQGYYQT
-701 GSPHKFNKF
+701 
-710 NLENIGTGEGA
+710 EG
-721 QSHGWGLYF
+721 
-730 AKDRS
+730 K
-735 VAGNRYRFI
+735 
-744 GKAADNSV
+744 
-752 TFGGRPI
+752 T
-759 MELYDS
+759 
-765 LERQA
+765 
-770 GTISDN
+770 
-776 AEAQKYYDKMA
+776 
-787 LIEDIEYKGSTVDI
+787 KG
-801 NEENFSPAAVKW
+801 A
-813 FKREIKPRLRIKGS
+813 
-827 LIEVDIPENNVLL
+827 
-840 DEQKTL
+840 
-846 AKQDENVKN
+846 
-855 LLKNFYKSL
+855 
-864 RSEQRSAVK
+864 
-873 EQLKQS
+873 
-879 VRKNETS
+879 
-886 EEYSEKINK
+886 
-895 TRKIDSTLS
+895 
-904 RLNKILKPLPDTA
+904 
-917 PKFIQR
+917 
-923 AKELSMSELKGEGYD
+923 
-938 IGRLKTDQQYYDSI
+938 
-952 VNSLQAEQKEL
+952 
-963 QAAIA
+963 
-968 AEEQT
+968 
-973 IQEAYNKELE
+973 
-983 TIEKSRGAGLFNSNA
+983 
-998 ITGDNFYAAL
+998 
-1008 SEVLGGAKE
+1008 
-1017 ASIALNKAGIKG
+1017 
-1029 ITYYGDLDG
+1029 
-1038 RAFVV
+1038 
-1043 FDDKSIKILNKYN
+1043 
-1056 QKVNNDKKGSIT
+1056 IT

-1190 KTIKDFISTNEYAV
+1190 KTIKDFVSANEYAV

-1388 EMVQVKFPDIYKER
+1388 EMVQAKFPDIYKER

-1477 KYISAERRAAAK
+1477 KYISAARRAAAK

-1670 NVKPQQRLLR
+1670 NVKPQQRLVR
-1680 SLTNTDNFFER
+1680 SFTNTDNFFER

-1715 ALYTMEFEERI
+1715 AVYTMEFEERI

-1761 IKILL
+1761 IKMLL

-2009 QKTVNV
+2009 QKIVNV
-2015 AIMLN
+2015 AIMFN

-2060 QGWKA
+2060 QGWRT

>member
-1 MDSEKMRMLQSE
+1 MDSEKMRILQSE
-13 FESRYNPLTYNAI
+13 FESRYNPLTYNAL

-145 TGGAASTALIG
+145 TGGAASTALMG

-182 ANAILQTP
+182 ANAIIQTP

-312 SAYAA
+312 PAYAA

-349 SYLGVEANNIER
+349 ASLGVEANNIER

-450 VALLSSRANIAN
+450 VALLSSHANIAN

-498 IEDERNFAGIVDEY
+498 LEDENNFSGIVDEY
-512 TVGKINDTKTY
+512 KAGTLNETKPY
-523 NVMTTPLA
+523 KVMTTPLA
-531 LGLAGGKILPVTID
+531 INLAGGKILPVTID
-545 GSKIKHIFDGH
+545 GGRINHIFEKH
-556 SDGMT
+556 FDGMT
-561 PELLKQVPRAMADP
+561 PDLLKQLPRAFADP
-575 MMVLDSYAGRKV
+575 IMVLDSYSGRKV

-598 TIIVPLELDVER
+598 TIIVPLDLDVSR
-610 NRYQV
+610 DRYKV
-615 NAVSSAYG
+615 NAINSAYG
-623 KGGENGTDYDWFIE
+623 KGGANGTNYNWFIE
-637 HNLKKGRVSYINKE
+637 HNIKKGRVAYVNKE
-651 KTAKWLQSPGSDSAS
+651 KTAKWLQSDSSDSAIK
-666 RGNDLDSLINNSI
+666 GTDLDGFLNNSI

-690 EMQGYYQTAFH
+690 EMQGYYQA
-701 GSPHKFNKF
+701 
-710 NLENIGTGEGA
+710 EG
-721 QSHGWGLYF
+721 
-730 AKDRS
+730 K
-735 VAGNRYRFI
+735 
-744 GKAADNSV
+744 
-752 TFGGRPI
+752 T
-759 MELYDS
+759 
-765 LERQA
+765 
-770 GTISDN
+770 
-776 AEAQKYYDKMA
+776 
-787 LIEDIEYKGSTVDI
+787 KG
-801 NEENFSPAAVKW
+801 A
-813 FKREIKPRLRIKGS
+813 
-827 LIEVDIPENNVLL
+827 
-840 DEQKTL
+840 
-846 AKQDENVKN
+846 
-855 LLKNFYKSL
+855 
-864 RSEQRSAVK
+864 
-873 EQLKQS
+873 
-879 VRKNETS
+879 
-886 EEYSEKINK
+886 
-895 TRKIDSTLS
+895 
-904 RLNKILKPLPDTA
+904 
-917 PKFIQR
+917 
-923 AKELSMSELKGEGYD
+923 
-938 IGRLKTDQQYYDSI
+938 
-952 VNSLQAEQKEL
+952 
-963 QAAIA
+963 
-968 AEEQT
+968 
-973 IQEAYNKELE
+973 
-983 TIEKSRGAGLFNSNA
+983 
-998 ITGDNFYAAL
+998 
-1008 SEVLGGAKE
+1008 
-1017 ASIALNKAGIKG
+1017 
-1029 ITYYGDLDG
+1029 
-1038 RAFVV
+1038 
-1043 FDDKSIKILNKYN
+1043 
-1056 QKVNNDKKGSIT
+1056 IT

-1237 PSVITDNLSDA
+1237 PSVITDNLSEA

-1261 DKAVNLLT
+1261 EKAVNLLT

-1388 EMVQVKFPDIYKER
+1388 EMVQAKFPDIYKER

-1680 SLTNTDNFFER
+1680 SFTNTDNFFER

-1761 IKILL
+1761 IKMLL

-2009 QKTVNV
+2009 QKIVNV
-2015 AIMLN
+2015 AIMFN

-2237 EDDDGWVKYGK
+2237 EDDDGWVKYSK

>member
-1 MDSEKMRMLQSE
+1 MDPEKMRMLQSE
-13 FESRYNPLTYNAI
+13 FESRYNPLTYNDL

-40 FLDQQYVKDREWKDV
+40 FLDQQYVKDREWKDL
-55 KSFYNGSINLLERS
+55 KALYNGSLNLLERS

-145 TGGAASTALIG
+145 TGGAASTALMG

-182 ANAILQTP
+182 ANAIIQTP

-312 SAYAA
+312 PAYAA

-349 SYLGVEANNIER
+349 ASLGVEANNIER

-498 IEDERNFAGIVDEY
+498 LEDENNFSGIVDEY
-512 TVGKINDTKTY
+512 KAGTLNETKPY
-523 NVMTTPLA
+523 KVMTTPLA
-531 LGLAGGKILPVTID
+531 INLAGGKILPVTID
-545 GSKIKHIFDGH
+545 GGRINHIFEKH
-556 SDGMT
+556 FDGMT
-561 PELLKQVPRAMADP
+561 PDILKQLPRAFADP
-575 MMVLDSYAGRKV
+575 IMVLDSYSGRKV

-598 TIIVPLELDVER
+598 TIIVPLDLDVSR
-610 NRYQV
+610 DRYKV
-615 NAVSSAYG
+615 NAINSAYG
-623 KGGENGTDYDWFIE
+623 KGGANGTNYNWFIE
-637 HNLKKGRVSYINKE
+637 HNIKKGRVAYVNKE
-651 KTAKWLQSPGSDSAS
+651 KTAKWLQSDSSDSAIK
-666 RGNDLDSLINNSI
+666 GTDLDGFLNNSI

-701 GSPHKFNKF
+701 GSPHKFEKF
-710 NLENIGTGEGA
+710 DLGSVGTGTGIQA
-721 QSHGWGLYF
+721 HGWGLYF
-730 AKDRS
+730 AFSKNT
-735 VAGNRYRFI
+735 AKRYRDRL
-744 GKAADNSV
+744 K
-752 TFGGRPI
+752 GRRDTYTG
-759 MELYDS
+759 E
-765 LERQA
+765 
-770 GTISDN
+770 
-776 AEAQKYYDKMA
+776 
-787 LIEDIEYKGSTVDI
+787 
-801 NEENFSPAAVKW
+801 
-813 FKREIKPRLRIKGS
+813 GS
-827 LIEVDIPENNVLL
+827 LVEVEIPENDVLL
-840 DEQKTL
+840 DENKSIE
-846 AKQDENVKN
+846 KQPPKVREIIKAELERIGGSANSGRS
-855 LLKNFYKSL
+855 FYKEL
-864 RSEQRSAVK
+864 MFEMKRRGAENPARAASEH
-873 EQLKQS
+873 
-879 VRKNETS
+879 
-886 EEYSEKINK
+886 
-895 TRKIDSTLS
+895 
-904 RLNKILKPLPDTA
+904 LNKL
-917 PKFIQR
+917 
-923 AKELSMSELKGEGYD
+923 
-938 IGRLKTDQQYYDSI
+938 
-952 VNSLQAEQKEL
+952 
-963 QAAIA
+963 
-968 AEEQT
+968 
-973 IQEAYNKELE
+973 
-983 TIEKSRGAGLFNSNA
+983 
-998 ITGDNFYAAL
+998 
-1008 SEVLGGAKE
+1008 
-1017 ASIALNKAGIKG
+1017 GIKG
-1029 ITYYGDLDG
+1029 IKYVGMVDG
-1038 RAFVV
+1038 ESYVI
-1043 FDDKSIKILNKYN
+1043 FDDQAIKIINSYN
-1056 QKVNNDKKGSIT
+1056 QKVNNDKKGAIT

-1190 KTIKDFISTNEYAV
+1190 KTIKDFVSANEYAV

-1388 EMVQVKFPDIYKER
+1388 EMVQAKFPDIYKER

-1571 RTQSLAEYAAA
+1571 RTQSLAEYAAT

-1590 SIADWLLDE
+1590 SIVDWLLDE

-1610 TFDRF
+1610 TFERY

-1715 ALYTMEFEERI
+1715 AVYTMEFEERI

-1761 IKILL
+1761 IKMLL

-2072 KSPFMKERSI
+2072 KSPFMKERST

-2096 KLNPVERIAVEFG
+2096 KLNPVEKITVEFG

-2114 ATDNISAIPIWAQ
+2114 ATDNISAIPVWLQ

-2138 EQEAV
+2138 EQDAV
-2143 LFAETVIRR
+2143 LFADTVIRR

-2222 FCLLNLALA
+2222 FCLLNLAFA

-2237 EDDDGWVKYGK
+2237 EDDDGWVKYSK

-2254 MSLLGPVGQVANT
+2254 MSLLGPAGQVANA
-2267 LVSNMV
+2267 LVSYMV
-2273 GMRTYGYRMTAVQGA
+2273 GMRTYGYRMTAVQGS
-2288 FEQLERTG
+2288 FDQMFRTG

-2308 PEEAVEPLANLGGL
+2308 PEEAIEPLANLGGL

-2346 PQWGDIYRRRPKR
+2346 PQWGDIYRRRPKK
-2359 ERD
+2359 ER

>member
-13 FESRYNPLTYNAI
+13 FESRYNPLTYNAL

-40 FLDQQYVKDREWKDV
+40 FLDQQYVKDREWKDLNAL
-55 KSFYNGSINLLERS
+55 YNGSINLLERS

-132 AGQLATQV
+132 AGQLATN
-140 AATVF
+140 ALATVF
-145 TGGAASTALIG
+145 TGGVASTALIG

-182 ANAILQTP
+182 ANAIIQTP

-312 SAYAA
+312 PAYAA

-349 SYLGVEANNIER
+349 ASLGVEANNIER

-498 IEDERNFAGIVDEY
+498 LEDENNFSGIVDEY
-512 TVGKINDTKTY
+512 KAGTLNETKPY
-523 NVMTTPLA
+523 KVMTTPLA
-531 LGLAGGKILPVTID
+531 INLAGGKILPVTID
-545 GSKIKHIFDGH
+545 GGRINHIFEKH
-556 SDGMT
+556 FDGMT
-561 PELLKQVPRAMADP
+561 PDLLKQLPRAFADP
-575 MMVLDSYAGRKV
+575 IMVLDSYSGRKV

-598 TIIVPLELDVER
+598 TIIVPLDLDVSR
-610 NRYQV
+610 DRYKV
-615 NAVSSAYG
+615 NAINSAYG
-623 KGGENGTDYDWFIE
+623 KGGANGTNYNWFIE
-637 HNLKKGRVSYINKE
+637 HNIKKGRVAYVNKE
-651 KTAKWLQSPGSDSAS
+651 KTAKWLQSDSSDSAIK
-666 RGNDLDSLINNSI
+666 GTDLDGFLNNSI

-690 EMQGYYQTAFH
+690 EMQGYYQA
-701 GSPHKFNKF
+701 
-710 NLENIGTGEGA
+710 EG
-721 QSHGWGLYF
+721 
-730 AKDRS
+730 K
-735 VAGNRYRFI
+735 
-744 GKAADNSV
+744 
-752 TFGGRPI
+752 T
-759 MELYDS
+759 
-765 LERQA
+765 
-770 GTISDN
+770 
-776 AEAQKYYDKMA
+776 
-787 LIEDIEYKGSTVDI
+787 KG
-801 NEENFSPAAVKW
+801 A
-813 FKREIKPRLRIKGS
+813 
-827 LIEVDIPENNVLL
+827 
-840 DEQKTL
+840 
-846 AKQDENVKN
+846 
-855 LLKNFYKSL
+855 
-864 RSEQRSAVK
+864 
-873 EQLKQS
+873 
-879 VRKNETS
+879 
-886 EEYSEKINK
+886 
-895 TRKIDSTLS
+895 
-904 RLNKILKPLPDTA
+904 
-917 PKFIQR
+917 
-923 AKELSMSELKGEGYD
+923 
-938 IGRLKTDQQYYDSI
+938 
-952 VNSLQAEQKEL
+952 
-963 QAAIA
+963 
-968 AEEQT
+968 
-973 IQEAYNKELE
+973 
-983 TIEKSRGAGLFNSNA
+983 
-998 ITGDNFYAAL
+998 
-1008 SEVLGGAKE
+1008 
-1017 ASIALNKAGIKG
+1017 
-1029 ITYYGDLDG
+1029 
-1038 RAFVV
+1038 
-1043 FDDKSIKILNKYN
+1043 
-1056 QKVNNDKKGSIT
+1056 IT

-1388 EMVQVKFPDIYKER
+1388 EMVQAKFPDIYKER

-1715 ALYTMEFEERI
+1715 ALYTIEFEERI

-1866 KVVFRGGYV
+1866 KAVFRGGYV

-2072 KSPFMKERSI
+2072 KSPFMKERST

-2096 KLNPVERIAVEFG
+2096 KLNPVEKITVEFG

-2114 ATDNISAIPIWAQ
+2114 ATDNISAIPVWLQ

-2138 EQEAV
+2138 EQDAV
-2143 LFAETVIRR
+2143 LFADTVIRR

-2188 WQREFGIFGREW
+2188 WQREFGIFGREL

-2222 FCLLNLALA
+2222 FCLLNLAFA

-2237 EDDDGWVKYGK
+2237 EDDDGWVKYSK

-2254 MSLLGPVGQVANT
+2254 MSLLGPAGQVANA
-2267 LVSNMV
+2267 LVSYMV
-2273 GMRTYGYRMTAVQGA
+2273 GMRTYGYRMTAVQGS
-2288 FEQLERTG
+2288 FDQMFRTG

-2346 PQWGDIYRRRPKR
+2346 PQWGDIYRRRPKK
-2359 ERD
+2359 ER

>member
-1 MDSEKMRMLQSE
+1 MDPEKMRMLQSE
-13 FESRYNPLTYNAI
+13 FESRYNPLTYNAL

-145 TGGAASTALIG
+145 TGGAASTALMG

-182 ANAILQTP
+182 ANAIIQTP

-312 SAYAA
+312 PAYAA

-349 SYLGVEANNIER
+349 ASLGVEANNIER

-498 IEDERNFAGIVDEY
+498 LEDENDFSGIVDEY
-512 TVGKINDTKTY
+512 KAGTLNETKPY
-523 NVMTTPLA
+523 KVMTTPLA
-531 LGLAGGKILPVTID
+531 INLAGGKILPVTID
-545 GSKIKHIFDGH
+545 GGRINHIFEKH
-556 SDGMT
+556 FDGMT
-561 PELLKQVPRAMADP
+561 PDLLKQLPRAFADP
-575 MMVLDSYAGRKV
+575 IMVLDSYSGRKV

-598 TIIVPLELDVER
+598 TIIVPLDLDVSR
-610 NRYQV
+610 DRYKV
-615 NAVSSAYG
+615 NAINSAYG
-623 KGGENGTDYDWFIE
+623 KGGANGTNYNWFIE
-637 HNLKKGRVSYINKE
+637 HNIKKGRVAYVNKE
-651 KTAKWLQSPGSDSAS
+651 KTAKWLQSDSSDSAIK
-666 RGNDLDSLINNSI
+666 GTDLDGFLNNSI

-690 EMQGYYQTAFH
+690 EMQGYYQA
-701 GSPHKFNKF
+701 
-710 NLENIGTGEGA
+710 EG
-721 QSHGWGLYF
+721 
-730 AKDRS
+730 K
-735 VAGNRYRFI
+735 
-744 GKAADNSV
+744 
-752 TFGGRPI
+752 T
-759 MELYDS
+759 
-765 LERQA
+765 
-770 GTISDN
+770 
-776 AEAQKYYDKMA
+776 
-787 LIEDIEYKGSTVDI
+787 KG
-801 NEENFSPAAVKW
+801 A
-813 FKREIKPRLRIKGS
+813 
-827 LIEVDIPENNVLL
+827 
-840 DEQKTL
+840 
-846 AKQDENVKN
+846 
-855 LLKNFYKSL
+855 
-864 RSEQRSAVK
+864 
-873 EQLKQS
+873 
-879 VRKNETS
+879 
-886 EEYSEKINK
+886 
-895 TRKIDSTLS
+895 
-904 RLNKILKPLPDTA
+904 
-917 PKFIQR
+917 
-923 AKELSMSELKGEGYD
+923 
-938 IGRLKTDQQYYDSI
+938 
-952 VNSLQAEQKEL
+952 
-963 QAAIA
+963 
-968 AEEQT
+968 
-973 IQEAYNKELE
+973 
-983 TIEKSRGAGLFNSNA
+983 
-998 ITGDNFYAAL
+998 
-1008 SEVLGGAKE
+1008 
-1017 ASIALNKAGIKG
+1017 
-1029 ITYYGDLDG
+1029 
-1038 RAFVV
+1038 
-1043 FDDKSIKILNKYN
+1043 
-1056 QKVNNDKKGSIT
+1056 IT

-1237 PSVITDNLSDA
+1237 PSVITDNLSEA

-1261 DKAVNLLT
+1261 EKAVNLLT

-1388 EMVQVKFPDIYKER
+1388 EMVQAKFPDIYKER

-1659 TKWQSGINSKE
+1659 TKWQPGINSKE

-1680 SLTNTDNFFER
+1680 SFTNTDNFFER

-1715 ALYTMEFEERI
+1715 ALYTMDFEERI

-1761 IKILL
+1761 IKMLL

-2009 QKTVNV
+2009 QKIVNV
-2015 AIMLN
+2015 AIMFN

-2060 QGWKA
+2060 QGWRT

-2237 EDDDGWVKYGK
+2237 EDDDRWVKYGK

-2346 PQWGDIYRRRPKR
+2346 PQWGDIYRRRPKK
-2359 ERD
+2359 ERNE

>member
-1 MDSEKMRMLQSE
+1 MDPEKMRMLQSE
-13 FESRYNPLTYNAI
+13 FESRYNPLTYNDL

-40 FLDQQYVKDREWKDV
+40 FLDQQYVKDREWKDL
-55 KSFYNGSINLLERS
+55 KALYNGSINLLERS

-145 TGGAASTALIG
+145 TGGAASTALMG

-170 GVDTKRAAQASI
+170 GVDTKSAAQASI
-182 ANAILQTP
+182 ANAIIQTP

-312 SAYAA
+312 PAYAA

-349 SYLGVEANNIER
+349 ASLGVEANNIER

-498 IEDERNFAGIVDEY
+498 LEDENNFSGIVDEY
-512 TVGKINDTKTY
+512 KAGTLNETKPY
-523 NVMTTPLA
+523 KVMTTPLA
-531 LGLAGGKILPVTID
+531 INLAGGKILPVTID
-545 GSKIKHIFDGH
+545 GGRINHIFEKH
-556 SDGMT
+556 FDGMT
-561 PELLKQVPRAMADP
+561 PDLLKQLPRAFADP
-575 MMVLDSYAGRKV
+575 IMVLDSYSGRKV

-598 TIIVPLELDVER
+598 TIIVPLDLDVSR
-610 NRYQV
+610 DRYKV
-615 NAVSSAYG
+615 NAINSAYG
-623 KGGENGTDYDWFIE
+623 KGGANGTNYNWFIE
-637 HNLKKGRVSYINKE
+637 HNIKKGRVAYVNKE
-651 KTAKWLQSPGSDSAS
+651 KTAKWLQSDSSDSAIK
-666 RGNDLDSLINNSI
+666 GTDLDGFLNNSI

-685 RKRRE
+685 RKRQE
-690 EMQGYYQTAFH
+690 EMQGYYQA
-701 GSPHKFNKF
+701 
-710 NLENIGTGEGA
+710 EG
-721 QSHGWGLYF
+721 
-730 AKDRS
+730 K
-735 VAGNRYRFI
+735 
-744 GKAADNSV
+744 
-752 TFGGRPI
+752 T
-759 MELYDS
+759 
-765 LERQA
+765 
-770 GTISDN
+770 
-776 AEAQKYYDKMA
+776 
-787 LIEDIEYKGSTVDI
+787 KG
-801 NEENFSPAAVKW
+801 A
-813 FKREIKPRLRIKGS
+813 
-827 LIEVDIPENNVLL
+827 
-840 DEQKTL
+840 
-846 AKQDENVKN
+846 
-855 LLKNFYKSL
+855 
-864 RSEQRSAVK
+864 
-873 EQLKQS
+873 
-879 VRKNETS
+879 
-886 EEYSEKINK
+886 
-895 TRKIDSTLS
+895 
-904 RLNKILKPLPDTA
+904 
-917 PKFIQR
+917 
-923 AKELSMSELKGEGYD
+923 
-938 IGRLKTDQQYYDSI
+938 
-952 VNSLQAEQKEL
+952 
-963 QAAIA
+963 
-968 AEEQT
+968 
-973 IQEAYNKELE
+973 
-983 TIEKSRGAGLFNSNA
+983 
-998 ITGDNFYAAL
+998 
-1008 SEVLGGAKE
+1008 
-1017 ASIALNKAGIKG
+1017 
-1029 ITYYGDLDG
+1029 
-1038 RAFVV
+1038 
-1043 FDDKSIKILNKYN
+1043 
-1056 QKVNNDKKGSIT
+1056 IT

-1237 PSVITDNLSDA
+1237 PSVITDNLSEA

-1261 DKAVNLLT
+1261 EKAVNLLT

-1341 PLSEK
+1341 PLNEK

-1388 EMVQVKFPDIYKER
+1388 EMVQAKFPDIYKER

-1421 IGVEQQIIEDAA
+1421 IGVEQQIIEDAV

-1680 SLTNTDNFFER
+1680 SFTNTDNFFER

-1761 IKILL
+1761 IKMLL

-2009 QKTVNV
+2009 QKIVNV
-2015 AIMLN
+2015 AIMFN

-2040 FGYKDVMA
+2040 FGYRDVMA

-2060 QGWKA
+2060 QGWRT

-2143 LFAETVIRR
+2143 LFAETVVRR

-2237 EDDDGWVKYGK
+2237 EDDDGWVKYSK

-2346 PQWGDIYRRRPKR
+2346 PQWGDIYRRRPKK
-2359 ERD
+2359 ERNE

>member
-1 MDSEKMRMLQSE
+1 MDSEKMRILQSE
-13 FESRYNPLTYNAI
+13 FESRYNPLTYNAL
-26 HEPKKLSIEQRHFD
+26 HEPKKLSIEQRNFD

-145 TGGAASTALIG
+145 TGGAASTALMG

-182 ANAILQTP
+182 ANAIIQTP

-312 SAYAA
+312 PAYAA

-349 SYLGVEANNIER
+349 ASLGVEANNIER

-450 VALLSSRANIAN
+450 VALLSSHANIAN

-498 IEDERNFAGIVDEY
+498 LEDENNFAANIDKFISGKLVD
-512 TVGKINDTKTY
+512 KTIR
-523 NVMTTPLA
+523 VMQTPLA
-531 LGLAGGKILPVTID
+531 LEAAGAKILPVD
-545 GSKIKHIFDGH
+545 MSVENLDKVLNGKHKSDMSADIVKQIPRALTDPLMIFDTY
-556 SDGMT
+556 DG
-561 PELLKQVPRAMADP
+561 KNGAK
-575 MMVLDSYAGRKV
+575 RKIV
-587 VVLDL
+587 ALDL
-592 KDAQGS
+592 KSKNGA
-598 TIIVPLELDVER
+598 TIVVPFELEVDNKSNKYVMNEII
-610 NRYQV
+610 
-615 NAVSSAYG
+615 SAYG
-623 KGGENGTDYDWFIE
+623 KTDNKTGEPRYEWFAKQIENGK
-637 HNLKKGRVSYINKE
+637 LRYINKE
-651 KTAKWLQSPGSDSAS
+651 KTAKLIENEKPEWLMPFSTDSGFVKTDKLLQSPSSDSAS
-666 RGNDLDSLINNSI
+666 RITDLDSLLNNSI

-690 EMQGYYQTAFH
+690 EMQGYYQA
-701 GSPHKFNKF
+701 
-710 NLENIGTGEGA
+710 EG
-721 QSHGWGLYF
+721 
-730 AKDRS
+730 K
-735 VAGNRYRFI
+735 
-744 GKAADNSV
+744 
-752 TFGGRPI
+752 T
-759 MELYDS
+759 
-765 LERQA
+765 
-770 GTISDN
+770 
-776 AEAQKYYDKMA
+776 
-787 LIEDIEYKGSTVDI
+787 KG
-801 NEENFSPAAVKW
+801 A
-813 FKREIKPRLRIKGS
+813 
-827 LIEVDIPENNVLL
+827 
-840 DEQKTL
+840 
-846 AKQDENVKN
+846 
-855 LLKNFYKSL
+855 
-864 RSEQRSAVK
+864 
-873 EQLKQS
+873 
-879 VRKNETS
+879 
-886 EEYSEKINK
+886 
-895 TRKIDSTLS
+895 
-904 RLNKILKPLPDTA
+904 
-917 PKFIQR
+917 
-923 AKELSMSELKGEGYD
+923 
-938 IGRLKTDQQYYDSI
+938 
-952 VNSLQAEQKEL
+952 
-963 QAAIA
+963 
-968 AEEQT
+968 
-973 IQEAYNKELE
+973 
-983 TIEKSRGAGLFNSNA
+983 
-998 ITGDNFYAAL
+998 
-1008 SEVLGGAKE
+1008 
-1017 ASIALNKAGIKG
+1017 
-1029 ITYYGDLDG
+1029 
-1038 RAFVV
+1038 
-1043 FDDKSIKILNKYN
+1043 
-1056 QKVNNDKKGSIT
+1056 IT

-1237 PSVITDNLSDA
+1237 PSVITDNLSEA

-1261 DKAVNLLT
+1261 EKAVNLLT

-1341 PLSEK
+1341 PLNEK

-1388 EMVQVKFPDIYKER
+1388 EMVQTKFPDIYKER

-1670 NVKPQQRLLR
+1670 NVKPQQRLVR

-1715 ALYTMEFEERI
+1715 AVYTMEFKERI

-1753 ANVSKHNL
+1753 AKVSKHNL
-1761 IKILL
+1761 IKMLL

-1956 NDPEMY
+1956 NDPEMD

-2060 QGWKA
+2060 QGWRT

-2308 PEEAVEPLANLGGL
+2308 SEEAVEPLANLGGL

-2359 ERD
+2359 ER

>member
-132 AGQLATQV
+132 AGQLATNV
-140 AATVF
+140 LATVF

-182 ANAILQTP
+182 ANAIIQTP

-312 SAYAA
+312 SDYAA

-349 SYLGVEANNIER
+349 ASLGVEANNIER

-476 FKRVVSTPNG
+476 FKRVVSTPKG

-498 IEDERNFAGIVDEY
+498 LEDENNFAANIDKFISGKLVD
-512 TVGKINDTKTY
+512 KTIR
-523 NVMTTPLA
+523 VMQTPLA
-531 LGLAGGKILPVTID
+531 LEVAGAKILPVDISVENLD
-545 GSKIKHIFDGH
+545 KVLNGKHKSDMSADIVKQIPRALTDPLMIFDTY
-556 SDGMT
+556 DG
-561 PELLKQVPRAMADP
+561 KDGAK
-575 MMVLDSYAGRKV
+575 RKIV
-587 VVLDL
+587 ALDL
-592 KDAQGS
+592 KSENGA
-598 TIIVPLELDVER
+598 TIVVPFELEVDNKSNKYVMNEII
-610 NRYQV
+610 
-615 NAVSSAYG
+615 SAYG
-623 KGGENGTDYDWFIE
+623 KTDNKTGEPRYEWFAKQIENG
-637 HNLKKGRVSYINKE
+637 NLRYINKE
-651 KTAKWLQSPGSDSAS
+651 KTAKLIENEKPEWLMPFSTDSGFLSA
-666 RGNDLDSLINNSI
+666 NIPNETDLV
-679 PDENAL
+679 
-685 RKRRE
+685 KRRE
-690 EMQGYYQTAFH
+690 EMQGYYQSAFH
-701 GSPHKFNKF
+701 GSPHKFEKF
-710 NLENIGTGEGA
+710 DLGAIGTGTGIQA
-721 QSHGWGLYF
+721 HGWGLYF
-730 AKDRS
+730 AFSKNT
-735 VAGNRYRFI
+735 AKRYR
-744 GKAADNSV
+744 D
-752 TFGGRPI
+752 
-759 MELYDS
+759 
-765 LERQA
+765 
-770 GTISDN
+770 
-776 AEAQKYYDKMA
+776 
-787 LIEDIEYKGSTVDI
+787 
-801 NEENFSPAAVKW
+801 
-813 FKREIKPRLRIKGS
+813 RLKVRRDTYTDEGS
-827 LIEVDIPENNVLL
+827 LVEVDIPENDVLL
-840 DEQKTL
+840 DEDK
-846 AKQDENVKN
+846 AIEKQPPKVRAIIEAELERIGGSANNGKSFYRELIFEMRRRGMENPA
-855 LLKNFYKSL
+855 
-864 RSEQRSAVK
+864 RAASEH
-873 EQLKQS
+873 
-879 VRKNETS
+879 
-886 EEYSEKINK
+886 
-895 TRKIDSTLS
+895 
-904 RLNKILKPLPDTA
+904 LNKL
-917 PKFIQR
+917 
-923 AKELSMSELKGEGYD
+923 
-938 IGRLKTDQQYYDSI
+938 
-952 VNSLQAEQKEL
+952 
-963 QAAIA
+963 
-968 AEEQT
+968 
-973 IQEAYNKELE
+973 
-983 TIEKSRGAGLFNSNA
+983 
-998 ITGDNFYAAL
+998 
-1008 SEVLGGAKE
+1008 
-1017 ASIALNKAGIKG
+1017 GIKG
-1029 ITYYGDLDG
+1029 IKYVGMVDG
-1038 RAFVV
+1038 QSYVI
-1043 FDDKSIKILNKYN
+1043 FDDQAVKIINSYN

-1068 WDEEGKAI
+1068 WDAEGKAI

-1659 TKWQSGINSKE
+1659 TKWQPGINSKE

-1680 SLTNTDNFFER
+1680 SFTNTDNFFER

-1761 IKILL
+1761 IKMLL

-2009 QKTVNV
+2009 QKIVNV
-2015 AIMLN
+2015 AIMFN

-2060 QGWKA
+2060 QGWRT

-2237 EDDDGWVKYGK
+2237 EDDDRWVKYSK

-2346 PQWGDIYRRRPKR
+2346 PQWGDIYRRRPKK
-2359 ERD
+2359 ER

>member
-1 MDSEKMRMLQSE
+1 MDSEKMRILQSE
-13 FESRYNPLTYNAI
+13 FESRYNPLTYNAL
-26 HEPKKLSIEQRHFD
+26 HEPKKLSIEQRNFD

-145 TGGAASTALIG
+145 TGGAASTALMG

-182 ANAILQTP
+182 ANAIIQTP

-312 SAYAA
+312 PAYAA

-349 SYLGVEANNIER
+349 ASLGVEANNIER

-450 VALLSSRANIAN
+450 VALLSSHANIAN

-498 IEDERNFAGIVDEY
+498 LEDENNFAANIDKFISGKLVD
-512 TVGKINDTKTY
+512 KTIR
-523 NVMTTPLA
+523 VMQTPLA
-531 LGLAGGKILPVTID
+531 LEVAGAKILPVD
-545 GSKIKHIFDGH
+545 MSVENLDKVLNGKHKSDMSADIVKQIPRALTDPLMIFDTY
-556 SDGMT
+556 DG
-561 PELLKQVPRAMADP
+561 KNGAK
-575 MMVLDSYAGRKV
+575 RKIV
-587 VVLDL
+587 ALDL
-592 KDAQGS
+592 KSKNGA
-598 TIIVPLELDVER
+598 TIVVPFELEVDNKSNKYVMNEII
-610 NRYQV
+610 
-615 NAVSSAYG
+615 SAYG
-623 KGGENGTDYDWFIE
+623 KTDNKTGEPRYEWFAKQIENGK
-637 HNLKKGRVSYINKE
+637 LRYINKE
-651 KTAKWLQSPGSDSAS
+651 KTAKLIENEKPEWLMPFSTDSGFVKTDKLLQSPSSDSAS
-666 RGNDLDSLINNSI
+666 RITDLDSLLNNSI

-690 EMQGYYQTAFH
+690 EMQGYYQA
-701 GSPHKFNKF
+701 
-710 NLENIGTGEGA
+710 EG
-721 QSHGWGLYF
+721 
-730 AKDRS
+730 K
-735 VAGNRYRFI
+735 
-744 GKAADNSV
+744 
-752 TFGGRPI
+752 T
-759 MELYDS
+759 
-765 LERQA
+765 
-770 GTISDN
+770 
-776 AEAQKYYDKMA
+776 
-787 LIEDIEYKGSTVDI
+787 KG
-801 NEENFSPAAVKW
+801 A
-813 FKREIKPRLRIKGS
+813 
-827 LIEVDIPENNVLL
+827 
-840 DEQKTL
+840 
-846 AKQDENVKN
+846 
-855 LLKNFYKSL
+855 
-864 RSEQRSAVK
+864 
-873 EQLKQS
+873 
-879 VRKNETS
+879 
-886 EEYSEKINK
+886 
-895 TRKIDSTLS
+895 
-904 RLNKILKPLPDTA
+904 
-917 PKFIQR
+917 
-923 AKELSMSELKGEGYD
+923 
-938 IGRLKTDQQYYDSI
+938 
-952 VNSLQAEQKEL
+952 
-963 QAAIA
+963 
-968 AEEQT
+968 
-973 IQEAYNKELE
+973 
-983 TIEKSRGAGLFNSNA
+983 
-998 ITGDNFYAAL
+998 
-1008 SEVLGGAKE
+1008 
-1017 ASIALNKAGIKG
+1017 
-1029 ITYYGDLDG
+1029 
-1038 RAFVV
+1038 
-1043 FDDKSIKILNKYN
+1043 
-1056 QKVNNDKKGSIT
+1056 IT

-1237 PSVITDNLSDA
+1237 PSVITDNLSEA

-1261 DKAVNLLT
+1261 EKAVNLLT

-1341 PLSEK
+1341 PLNEK

-1388 EMVQVKFPDIYKER
+1388 EMVQTKFPDIYKER

-1636 WYGKALDY
+1636 WNGKALDY

-1670 NVKPQQRLLR
+1670 NVKPQQRLVR

-1715 ALYTMEFEERI
+1715 AVYTMEFKERI
-1726 ADATKKWLPDK
+1726 ADAKKKWLPDK

-1761 IKILL
+1761 IKMLL

-2060 QGWKA
+2060 QGWRT

-2308 PEEAVEPLANLGGL
+2308 SEEAVEPLANLGGL

-2359 ERD
+2359 ER

>member
-1 MDSEKMRMLQSE
+1 MDPEKMRMLQSE
-13 FESRYNPLTYNAI
+13 FESRYNPLTYNTL

-55 KSFYNGSINLLERS
+55 KAFYNGSINLLERS
-69 VLGTLAMARDYNI
+69 VLGTLAMVRDYNI
-82 ATRREREPNYQPMT
+82 ATRREREPNYQPMP
-96 EGVAIIDEA
+96 EGVAIIDDT

-140 AATVF
+140 TATVL
-145 TGGAASTALIG
+145 TGGAAGTALMG

-182 ANAILQTP
+182 ANAIIQTP
-190 LERLSLGKLLKRVPA
+190 LEKLSLGKLLKRVPA

-214 QIGESALTEAFT
+214 QIGESALTETFT

-243 EGKSI
+243 EGKTI
-248 QELAAE
+248 QELAKE
-254 FDKNVGTYTKNA
+254 FDKNVVTYTKNA

-307 KSGAE
+307 KSEAE
-312 SAYAA
+312 PAYAA

-326 SKISIDAEAL
+326 SKISVDAEAL

-349 SYLGVEANNIER
+349 ASLGVEANNIER

-462 PDDPMQYFRDKPVS
+462 PDDPMQYFRDHPVN
-476 FKRVVSTPNG
+476 FKRVVSTPGG
-486 RYMQTKSANEKL
+486 RYMQTKSASERL
-498 IEDERNFAGIVDEY
+498 LEDENNFAGIVDEY
-512 TVGKINDTKTY
+512 TAGKINDTKTY

-561 PELLKQVPRAMADP
+561 PELLKQIPRAMADP
-575 MMVLDSYAGRKV
+575 MMILDSYAGRKI

-592 KDAQGS
+592 KDKQGS
-598 TIIVPLELDVER
+598 TIIVPMELEVER
-610 NRYQV
+610 QSQRYKV
-615 NAVSSAYG
+615 NAINNAYG
-623 KGGENGTDYDWFIE
+623 KGGESGTDYNWFIE

-651 KTAKWLQSPGSDSAS
+651 KTAKWLQSPSSDSAS
-666 RGNDLDSLINNSI
+666 RGNDLDSLLNNSI

-690 EMQGYYQTAFH
+690 EMQGYYQT
-701 GSPHKFNKF
+701 
-710 NLENIGTGEGA
+710 EG
-721 QSHGWGLYF
+721 
-730 AKDRS
+730 K
-735 VAGNRYRFI
+735 
-744 GKAADNSV
+744 
-752 TFGGRPI
+752 T
-759 MELYDS
+759 
-765 LERQA
+765 
-770 GTISDN
+770 
-776 AEAQKYYDKMA
+776 
-787 LIEDIEYKGSTVDI
+787 KG
-801 NEENFSPAAVKW
+801 A
-813 FKREIKPRLRIKGS
+813 
-827 LIEVDIPENNVLL
+827 
-840 DEQKTL
+840 
-846 AKQDENVKN
+846 
-855 LLKNFYKSL
+855 
-864 RSEQRSAVK
+864 
-873 EQLKQS
+873 
-879 VRKNETS
+879 
-886 EEYSEKINK
+886 
-895 TRKIDSTLS
+895 
-904 RLNKILKPLPDTA
+904 
-917 PKFIQR
+917 
-923 AKELSMSELKGEGYD
+923 
-938 IGRLKTDQQYYDSI
+938 
-952 VNSLQAEQKEL
+952 
-963 QAAIA
+963 
-968 AEEQT
+968 
-973 IQEAYNKELE
+973 
-983 TIEKSRGAGLFNSNA
+983 
-998 ITGDNFYAAL
+998 
-1008 SEVLGGAKE
+1008 
-1017 ASIALNKAGIKG
+1017 
-1029 ITYYGDLDG
+1029 
-1038 RAFVV
+1038 
-1043 FDDKSIKILNKYN
+1043 
-1056 QKVNNDKKGSIT
+1056 IT
-1068 WDEEGKAI
+1068 WDAEGKAI
-1076 ISLFEGADMST
+1076 INLFEGADMST

-1122 DYAELTELEWNQLN
+1122 DYAELTDLEWKQLN
-1136 KPFEELTEEQQKRK
+1136 KPFEELTEEQQKRNI
-1150 TAAHERWATAAEQYI
+1150 AAHERWATAAEQYI

-1190 KTIKDFISTNEYAV
+1190 KTIKDFVSTNEYAV

-1216 MLASQE
+1216 MIASQE

-1237 PSVITDNLSDA
+1237 PSVITDNLSEA

-1261 DKAVNLLT
+1261 EKAVNLLT

-1361 GFTSGDELSSKL
+1361 GFASGDELASKL

-1388 EMVQVKFPDIYKER
+1388 EMVQAKFPDIYKER

-1433 AGILAQQRSAE
+1433 AGILAKQRSAE

-1467 MVVADAVRTS
+1467 MVVADAIRTS

-1489 AIDAAKKNDYD
+1489 ALDAAKNNDHD

-1510 LNHAMVQESLNMR
+1510 LNHAMVQESLNIR
-1523 AKIEQYK
+1523 AKIEQDK

-1550 VQAAALMERMGLNHK
+1550 VQAAALMERLGLNHK

-1571 RTQSLAEYAAA
+1571 RTQSLAEYAVA

-1599 NRTFISPMQTL
+1599 NRAFISPMQTL
-1610 TFDRF
+1610 TFERY

-1659 TKWQSGINSKE
+1659 TKWHSGINSNE
-1670 NVKPQQRLLR
+1670 NVKPHQRLLR

-1715 ALYTMEFEERI
+1715 AVYTMEFEERI

-1761 IKILL
+1761 IKMLL

-1776 LCSVRE
+1776 LCSVKE
-1782 KSTYTEFFRGSDLWV
+1782 KSTYTEFFRGSGLWV

-1881 DSGSHPAA
+1881 DSGSHPAS
-1889 LDAVPATNDKRSVNS
+1889 LDAVPATNDKSSVNN

-1969 GIANFEAFEEF
+1969 GVANFEAFEEF

-2040 FGYKDVMA
+2040 FGYKDVMT
-2048 AYGNLFLNMQNG
+2048 AYGNLFLNMQNR

-2096 KLNPVERIAVEFG
+2096 KLNPVEKIAVEFG

-2188 WQREFGIFGREW
+2188 WEREFGIFGREW

-2237 EDDDGWVKYGK
+2237 EDDDGWIKYGK

>member
-40 FLDQQYVKDREWKDV
+40 FLDQQYVKDREWKDL
-55 KSFYNGSINLLERS
+55 KALYNGSLNLLERS

-145 TGGAASTALIG
+145 TGGAASTALMG

-182 ANAILQTP
+182 ANAIIQTP

-307 KSGAE
+307 KSGTE
-312 SAYAA
+312 PAYAA

-349 SYLGVEANNIER
+349 ASLGVEANNIER

-498 IEDERNFAGIVDEY
+498 LEDENNFSGIVDEY
-512 TVGKINDTKTY
+512 TAGKINDTKTY

-561 PELLKQVPRAMADP
+561 PELLKQIPRAMADP
-575 MMVLDSYAGRKV
+575 MMVLDSYSGRKI

-592 KDAQGS
+592 KDKQGS

-610 NRYQV
+610 SWYKV
-615 NAVSSAYG
+615 NAITSAYG
-623 KGGENGTDYDWFIE
+623 KGEESGTDYNWFIE

-651 KTAKWLQSPGSDSAS
+651 KTAKWLPSPSSDSAS
-666 RGNDLDSLINNSI
+666 RITDLDSLLNNSI

-690 EMQGYYQTAFH
+690 EMQGYYQA
-701 GSPHKFNKF
+701 
-710 NLENIGTGEGA
+710 EG
-721 QSHGWGLYF
+721 
-730 AKDRS
+730 K
-735 VAGNRYRFI
+735 
-744 GKAADNSV
+744 
-752 TFGGRPI
+752 T
-759 MELYDS
+759 
-765 LERQA
+765 
-770 GTISDN
+770 
-776 AEAQKYYDKMA
+776 
-787 LIEDIEYKGSTVDI
+787 KG
-801 NEENFSPAAVKW
+801 A
-813 FKREIKPRLRIKGS
+813 
-827 LIEVDIPENNVLL
+827 
-840 DEQKTL
+840 
-846 AKQDENVKN
+846 
-855 LLKNFYKSL
+855 
-864 RSEQRSAVK
+864 
-873 EQLKQS
+873 
-879 VRKNETS
+879 
-886 EEYSEKINK
+886 
-895 TRKIDSTLS
+895 
-904 RLNKILKPLPDTA
+904 
-917 PKFIQR
+917 
-923 AKELSMSELKGEGYD
+923 
-938 IGRLKTDQQYYDSI
+938 
-952 VNSLQAEQKEL
+952 
-963 QAAIA
+963 
-968 AEEQT
+968 
-973 IQEAYNKELE
+973 
-983 TIEKSRGAGLFNSNA
+983 
-998 ITGDNFYAAL
+998 
-1008 SEVLGGAKE
+1008 
-1017 ASIALNKAGIKG
+1017 
-1029 ITYYGDLDG
+1029 
-1038 RAFVV
+1038 
-1043 FDDKSIKILNKYN
+1043 
-1056 QKVNNDKKGSIT
+1056 IT

-1190 KTIKDFISTNEYAV
+1190 KTIKDFVSANEYAV

-1237 PSVITDNLSDA
+1237 PSVITDNLSEA

-1341 PLSEK
+1341 PLNEK

-1388 EMVQVKFPDIYKER
+1388 EMVQTKFPDIYKER

-1571 RTQSLAEYAAA
+1571 RTQSLAEYAVA

-1704 GESVQIAANKK
+1704 GESAQIAANKK
-1715 ALYTMEFEERI
+1715 AVYTMEFKERI
-1726 ADATKKWLPDK
+1726 DDATKKWLPDK

-1761 IKILL
+1761 IKMLL

-2060 QGWKA
+2060 QGWRT